1 MKSAFSR
8 ITKRRLSLLLA
19 VMMIVTMIPL
29 SVITAF
35 AFSTTTGQTVDS
47 EYGSAYIGYDGA
59 EYPVGTNHYALR
71 YNSDGTMYVEP
82 SQIGTRRTKLNIVE
96 NGVRR
101 QALCIEYGVD
111 IIRGTD
117 TYISAN
123 GENSA
128 YFNMLP
134 MTARRGILLACV
146 YGWHPGK
153 ALPISGISEDDYSLA
168 TQEIIWEY
176 QQGIRTSPTIRVNN
190 GNIRADQFYDEIK
203 GRPAELAYNWILSK
217 MAAHATVPSFATSN
231 RDNAQT
237 YTLKYDSSAGKYSLT
252 LTDTNN
258 TGVDISVTSGSGV
271 SVSRNGNNYTFTASS
286 PINNAVTVEYKK
298 NIELYGDAFLVW
310 GNVGN
315 QTMITGVSDP
325 IRFYA
330 AFNTE
335 ANEIGRIVKTSE
347 DGKVSGISFKITG
360 NGVDKTVT
368 TGTNG
373 YVDVD
378 LRPGT
383 YTVTEITEDQYEAQ
397 SPKTVTVLSGQTAT
411 VSFNNTLKRG
421 DLKIVKTSED
431 DIVSGVPF
439 VVSGNGITKNVTT
452 DANGEIKI
460 EGLLPGTYTVTEQHK
475 DYYEPQTSK
484 TVTVEYD
491 KTATVSFDNVL
502 KRGDLTVTK
511 TAEDGLTEGIK
522 FRLSGTS
529 DSGAKIDVTAT
540 VDSTGK
546 AYFKDIL
553 VGSGYVLEEVDT
565 ALKYIVPDSQDVE
578 IEWDKVATAEVYN
591 ELKRGGLK
599 VVKTSEDGL
608 VEGMEFHLY
617 GTSLSGEKVDEYA
630 YTDKNGVALFKDI
643 LIGENYTVEE
653 VDTAERYIIP
663 DSQTAEIEWNK
674 VTPKRFSN
682 ELKRG
687 DLKVIKT
694 SEDNFVEGM
703 RFHLYGTSLSGEKV
717 SVYAYT
723 DKNGVAVFED
733 ILIGENYTV
742 EEVNTAIRY
751 VIPESQ
757 GAVIEW
763 NKVTEVKFHNV
774 LKKWRAD
781 VFKLDA
787 DLAGFDDDDDSG
799 LVPVE
804 LMPMAFSFDSDAMV
818 DDLGGIYGQSQGD
831 ATLEGAVY
839 GVFKDGA
846 LIDTY
851 TTDKNGYFLTDYYP
865 CYENVEWTIR
875 EISPSEGYL
884 LDETVYYID
893 TYAGQ
898 YTVELNTVYPD
909 VYEDI
914 VKGKITIIKHTDDG
928 STKIETPEVGAMFEV
943 YLKSAGSY
951 EAAETTERDI
961 LTCDEF
967 GYAETTDLP
976 YGVYVVKQI
985 KGWDGREMLDPF
997 EVFVS
1002 EDGEVYRYL
1011 INNANFESYLH
1022 VVKTDSTTGKTIPYA
1037 GAGFQIYAPDGSLVT
1052 MSYTYPTLTVID
1064 TFYTDENGTLLTP
1077 EKLPYGE
1084 GYSLVE
1090 VQAPHG
1096 YVLDATPIYF
1106 DVTEENSADENGITI
1121 VKVVKENEP
1130 QKGTITITKTGEVF
1144 STVVESDGAYQPVYE
1159 IKGLAGAVYE
1169 ITAAEDVVTLDGTL
1183 RYKKGDVVATIT
1195 TGGDGMATTE
1205 PLFLGKFEIREITAP
1220 HGMILNGDTV
1230 TVELTYAGQEIK
1242 ITTTSAAFV
1251 NERQKVEIDLSK
1263 VLEQDE
1269 KYGIGRNNEI
1279 TSVKFGLY
1287 ASEDITA
1294 ADGKVIPKDGLIE
1307 TVTCDDNGKAV
1318 FVTDLPVGAK
1328 VYVKEIA
1335 TDNHY
1340 ILSDSTYPVTFE
1352 YAGQDTAVVKI
1363 SVNNGEAITNEI
1375 IRGTIIGKKLDEDG
1389 FTICGA
1395 LFGLF
1400 RENETE
1406 FTEETALAT
1415 CQSNEIGIF
1424 TFENVPFGRWIVR
1437 EIKAAPAFVLNEN
1450 SYAVTVGTDEEVIEI
1465 TIENEFITGS
1475 VKTTKVDKEYPDNE
1489 LSGAVFEVYVDVD
1502 NNGEFDP
1509 EIDLFV
1515 GEMTETEDGIY
1526 EMHDLRYNGY
1536 FLHEKTAPE
1545 GFLKDDGYH
1554 YFEIRNDGE
1563 TVIVENEAGVG
1574 FTNQPILG
1582 NVTTTKVDKEYPDNK
1597 LSGAVFEIYKDVDGN
1612 GEFDAEIDTLVGE
1625 MTETEAGVYLYEKL
1639 RYGGYF
1645 LYEKTAP
1652 EGFVKDDTYHYFE
1665 IRNDGETVTVENEA
1679 GVGFT
1684 NKPIVGELELTKTD
1698 ISDGKVL
1705 ANVGFRIR
1713 NESGEIVAEGYTD
1726 ENGIAKFTL
1735 RYGKYTYEEFAA
1747 LDGYIPDTKAYP
1759 FEIKEDGEIVKAA
1772 MTNEKIPE
1780 VPQTGDESNI
1790 GFWIGLAAVA
1800 LGGVIATAIV
1810 LIKKKKDD
1818 ENE

>member
-1 MKSAFSR
+1 MRSKSKRLMTALMAVVMLLSVMTPISAFAADVTMDLSKAEVSWDYTLTDADGNAFTAAYGLTAANNPFGYAMGASAR
-8 ITKRRLSLLLA
+8 KMHDYTAKAPGLTGNKSDWEYGKDYVYCFCIEHGIPLPNSNDYSASSDATHGNKYEMLSTEQKNLLSLALA
-19 VMMIVTMIPL
+19 YGYPNRTDLETSKDANACYSATQLIVWQITMGFRSSPTEL
-29 SVITAF
+29 NDKTYPM
-35 AFSTTTGQTVDS
+35 D
-47 EYGSAYIGYDGA
+47 GY
-59 EYPVGTNHYALR
+59 
-71 YNSDGTMYVEP
+71 SGTMTEQYT
-82 SQIGTRRTKLNIVE
+82 SNKYLK
-96 NGVRR
+96 
-101 QALCIEYGVD
+101 EY
-111 IIRGTD
+111 
-117 TYISAN
+117 
-123 GENSA
+123 
-128 YFNMLP
+128 
-134 MTARRGILLACV
+134 
-146 YGWHPGK
+146 
-153 ALPISGISEDDYSLA
+153 
-168 TQEIIWEY
+168 
-176 QQGIRTSPTIRVNN
+176 
-190 GNIRADQFYDEIK
+190 YD
-203 GRPAELAYNWILSK
+203 LILSD
-217 MAAHATVPSFATSN
+217 MATHYTRPSFTSN
-231 RDNAQT
+231 VPASAKT
-237 YTLKYDSSAGKYSLT
+237 YEMDYVNGKYTVT

-258 TGVDISVTSGSGV
+258 VLSKYRVSSNGGASVSVNGNTLTISSTQPLTDSITIKLNRRMPSTTHTTGFLIWSVPGKEDNNQDMVSGV
-271 SVSRNGNNYTFTASS
+271 PANNDPVPSYLKVATPAGSV
-286 PINNAVTVEYKK
+286 K
-298 NIELYGDAFLVW
+298 
-310 GNVGN
+310 
-315 QTMITGVSDP
+315 
-325 IRFYA
+325 
-330 AFNTE
+330 
-335 ANEIGRIVKTSE
+335 IVKDSE
-347 DGKVSGISFKITG
+347 DGVVDGITFTITG
-360 NGVDKTVT
+360 NGVNQTVT
-368 TGTNG
+368 TKNG
-373 YVDVD
+373 GVIQVDN

-383 YTVTEITEDQYEAQ
+383 YTVTEQSANYYEPQ
-397 SPKTVTVLSGQTAT
+397 KEKTVTVVSGQTAT
-411 VSFNNTLKRG
+411 VSF
-421 DLKIVKTSED
+421 S
-431 DIVSGVPF
+431 
-439 VVSGNGITKNVTT
+439 
-452 DANGEIKI
+452 
-460 EGLLPGTYTVTEQHK
+460 
-475 DYYEPQTSK
+475 
-484 TVTVEYD
+484 
-491 KTATVSFDNVL
+491 NVL

-522 FRLSGTS
+522 FRLTGTS
-529 DSGAKIDVTAT
+529 DSGVKIDVTAT

-553 VGSGYVLEEVDT
+553 IGSGYVLEEVDT
-565 ALKYIVPDSQDVE
+565 ALKYNVPDSQDVE
-578 IEWDKVATAEVYN
+578 IEWAKVATAEVY
-591 ELKRGGLK
+591 
-599 VVKTSEDGL
+599 
-608 VEGMEFHLY
+608 
-617 GTSLSGEKVDEYA
+617 
-630 YTDKNGVALFKDI
+630 
-643 LIGENYTVEE
+643 
-653 VDTAERYIIP
+653 
-663 DSQTAEIEWNK
+663 
-674 VTPKRFSN
+674 N

-694 SEDNFVEGM
+694 SEDSLVEGM
-703 RFHLYGTSLSGEKV
+703 KFHLYGTSLSGEKV
-717 SVYAYT
+717 DVYAYT

-763 NKVTEVKFHNV
+763 NEVTEVKFHNV

-781 VFKLDA
+781 VFKIDA
-787 DLAGFDDDDDSG
+787 DLAGFDDGDSG

-804 LMPMAFSFDSDAMV
+804 LMPMSFSLDSDAMV

-851 TTDKNGYFLTDYYP
+851 TTDKNGYFITDYYP

-914 VKGKITIIKHTDDG
+914 IKGKITIIKHTDDG

-967 GYAETTDLP
+967 GYAETIDLP

-985 KGWDGREMLDPF
+985 KGWDGRELLDPF

-1002 EDGEVYRYL
+1002 EDGEIYRYL

-1195 TGGDGMATTE
+1195 TGADGTATTE

-1269 KYGIGRNNEI
+1269 KYGIGMNGEI

-1307 TVTCDDNGKAV
+1307 AVTCDENGKAV

-1475 VKTTKVDKEYPDNE
+1475 VKTTKVDKEYPDNK

-1502 NNGEFDP
+1502 GNGEFDP

-1536 FLHEKTAPE
+1536 FLYEKTAPE

-1713 NESGEIVAEGYTD
+1713 NEAGEIVAEGYTD
-1726 ENGIAKFTL
+1726 ENGVAKFTL

-1772 MTNEKIPE
+1772 MTNERIPE

>member
-1 MKSAFSR
+1 MRSKSKRLMTALMAVVMLLSVMTPISAFAADVTMDLSKAEVSWDYTLTDADGNAFTAAYGLTAANNPFGYAMGASAR
-8 ITKRRLSLLLA
+8 KMHDYTAKAPGLTGNKSDWEYGKDYVYCFCIEHGIPLPNSNDYSASSDTTHGNKYEMLSTEQKNLLSLALA
-19 VMMIVTMIPL
+19 YGYPNRTDLETSKDANACYSATQLIVWQITMGFRSSPTEL
-29 SVITAF
+29 NDKTYPM
-35 AFSTTTGQTVDS
+35 D
-47 EYGSAYIGYDGA
+47 GY
-59 EYPVGTNHYALR
+59 
-71 YNSDGTMYVEP
+71 SGTMTEQYT
-82 SQIGTRRTKLNIVE
+82 SNKYLK
-96 NGVRR
+96 
-101 QALCIEYGVD
+101 EY
-111 IIRGTD
+111 
-117 TYISAN
+117 
-123 GENSA
+123 
-128 YFNMLP
+128 
-134 MTARRGILLACV
+134 
-146 YGWHPGK
+146 
-153 ALPISGISEDDYSLA
+153 
-168 TQEIIWEY
+168 
-176 QQGIRTSPTIRVNN
+176 
-190 GNIRADQFYDEIK
+190 YD
-203 GRPAELAYNWILSK
+203 LILSD
-217 MAAHATVPSFATSN
+217 MATHYTRPSFTSN
-231 RDNAQT
+231 VPASAKT
-237 YTLKYDSSAGKYSLT
+237 YEMDYVNGKYTVT

-258 TGVDISVTSGSGV
+258 VLSKYRVSSNGGASVSVNGNTLTISSTQPLTDAITIKLNRRMPSTNHTTGFLIWSVSGKEDNNQDMVSGV
-271 SVSRNGNNYTFTASS
+271 PANNDPVPSYLKVATPAGSV
-286 PINNAVTVEYKK
+286 K
-298 NIELYGDAFLVW
+298 
-310 GNVGN
+310 
-315 QTMITGVSDP
+315 
-325 IRFYA
+325 
-330 AFNTE
+330 
-335 ANEIGRIVKTSE
+335 IVKDSE
-347 DGKVSGISFKITG
+347 DGVVDGITFTITG
-360 NGVDKTVT
+360 NGVNQTAT
-368 TGTNG
+368 TKNG
-373 YVDVD
+373 GVIQVDN

-383 YTVTEITEDQYEAQ
+383 YTVTEQSANYYEPQ
-397 SPKTVTVLSGQTAT
+397 KEKTVTVVSGQTAT
-411 VSFNNTLKRG
+411 VSF
-421 DLKIVKTSED
+421 S
-431 DIVSGVPF
+431 
-439 VVSGNGITKNVTT
+439 
-452 DANGEIKI
+452 
-460 EGLLPGTYTVTEQHK
+460 
-475 DYYEPQTSK
+475 
-484 TVTVEYD
+484 
-491 KTATVSFDNVL
+491 NVL

-511 TAEDGLTEGIK
+511 TSEDGLTEGIK
-522 FRLSGTS
+522 FRLTGTS
-529 DSGAKIDVTAT
+529 DSGVKIDVTAT

-553 VGSGYVLEEVDT
+553 IGSGYVLEEVDT

-578 IEWDKVATAEVYN
+578 IEWDKVATAEVY
-591 ELKRGGLK
+591 
-599 VVKTSEDGL
+599 
-608 VEGMEFHLY
+608 
-617 GTSLSGEKVDEYA
+617 
-630 YTDKNGVALFKDI
+630 
-643 LIGENYTVEE
+643 
-653 VDTAERYIIP
+653 
-663 DSQTAEIEWNK
+663 
-674 VTPKRFSN
+674 N

-781 VFKLDA
+781 VFKIDA
-787 DLAGFDDDDDSG
+787 DLAGFDDDGDSG

-804 LMPMAFSFDSDAMV
+804 LMPMAFSLDSDAMV

-914 VKGKITIIKHTDDG
+914 IKGKITIIKHTDDG
-928 STKIETPEVGAMFEV
+928 STKIETPEVGAMFEI

-967 GYAETTDLP
+967 GYAETIDLP

-985 KGWDGREMLDPF
+985 KGWDGRELLDPF

-1064 TFYTDENGTLLTP
+1064 TFYTNENGTLLTP

-1084 GYSLVE
+1084 EYSLVE

-1144 STVVESDGAYQPVYE
+1144 SSVAEQNGVYQPVYE

-1195 TGGDGMATTE
+1195 TGTDGTATTE
-1205 PLFLGKFEIREITAP
+1205 PLFLGKFEIREIAAP

-1251 NERQKVEIDLSK
+1251 NERQKVEIDLTK
-1263 VLEQDE
+1263 TLEQDE

-1279 TSVKFGLY
+1279 SSVKFGLY
-1287 ASEDITA
+1287 ASEDITT

-1307 TVTCDDNGKAV
+1307 TVTCGENGKAV
-1318 FVTDLPVGAK
+1318 FRADLPVGAK

-1363 SVNNGEAITNEI
+1363 SVNNGEAIENEI

-1450 SYAVTVGTDEEVIEI
+1450 SYAVTVSTDEEVIEI

-1475 VKTTKVDKEYPDNE
+1475 VKTTKVDKEYPDNK

-1502 NNGEFDP
+1502 GNGEFDP

-1536 FLHEKTAPE
+1536 FLYEKTAPE

-1597 LSGAVFEIYKDVDGN
+1597 LSGAAFEIYKDVDGN

-1652 EGFVKDDTYHYFE
+1652 EGFLKDDTYHYFE

-1713 NESGEIVAEGYTD
+1713 NEAGEIVAEGYTD

>member
-1 MKSAFSR
+1 MTAKKKISAR
-8 ITKRRLSLLLA
+8 VMAMLLA
-19 VMMIVTMIPL
+19 VVLIL
-29 SVITAF
+29 SAFPMSAF
-35 AFSTTTGQTVDS
+35 AAVASDLPDEMADHAILRALEYTGYDVQKQKDDGTLYQS
-47 EYGSAYIGYDGA
+47 GSYGSRTPTAILSGINY
-59 EYPVGTNHYALR
+59 GTSTSGKETVTDNSTVTGLAPDIAR
-71 YNSDGTMYVEP
+71 YQQYGLCCASFVTYFV
-82 SQIGTRRTKLNIVE
+82 LNYLP
-96 NGVRR
+96 N
-101 QALCIEYGVD
+101 IEGVD
-111 IIRGTD
+111 TSYIREAIDATGW
-117 TYISAN
+117 
-123 GENSA
+123 NSQA
-128 YFNMLP
+128 VV
-134 MTARRGILLACV
+134 T
-146 YGWHPGK
+146 WQK
-153 ALPISGISEDDYSLA
+153 AL
-168 TQEIIWEY
+168 
-176 QQGIRTSPTIRVNN
+176 NN
-190 GNIRADQFYDEIK
+190 
-203 GRPAELAYNWILSK
+203 L
-217 MAAHATVPSFATSN
+217 V
-231 RDNAQT
+231 
-237 YTLKYDSSAGKYSLT
+237 SAGKIEKIGTSASNVDRSKLTPGDLIIFGTAENSHTHIAVYSGTYKGVDYIIHVGNDRGPEISRVDWMGQAGDKSSYPNAYYHLPDDT
-252 LTDTNN
+252 FINEGDIVANKVDTDGNPLAGATFVVTDTV
-258 TGVDISVTSGSGV
+258 TGKAYKLGPTDANGAAKITVPFSTYKIVESVFPTNYRAYGKTEWTVTLDSNSPSKTV
-271 SVSRNGNNYTFTASS
+271 SFTAT
-286 PINNAVTVEYKK
+286 N
-298 NIELYGDAFLVW
+298 ELIPGDCE
-310 GNVGN
+310 
-315 QTMITGVSDP
+315 IT
-325 IRFYA
+325 
-330 AFNTE
+330 
-335 ANEIGRIVKTSE
+335 KQSE
-347 DGKVSGISFKITG
+347 DGNVDGIAFRITG
-360 NGVDKTVT
+360 NGVDKTGVT
-368 TGTNG
+368 AGGKVLFTG
-373 YVDVD
+373 
-378 LRPGT
+378 LKPGT
-383 YTVTEITEDQYEAQ
+383 YTVSEIA
-397 SPKTVTVLSGQTAT
+397 
-411 VSFNNTLKRG
+411 
-421 DLKIVKTSED
+421 
-431 DIVSGVPF
+431 
-439 VVSGNGITKNVTT
+439 
-452 DANGEIKI
+452 
-460 EGLLPGTYTVTEQHK
+460 PG
-475 DYYEPQTSK
+475 YYEPQNSQ
-484 TVTVEYD
+484 TVTV
-491 KTATVSFDNVL
+491 ATGQKASVTFSNIL

-529 DSGAKIDVTAT
+529 DSGARIDVTAT
-540 VDSTGK
+540 VDGTGK

-591 ELKRGGLK
+591 ELKRGDLK
-599 VVKTSEDGL
+599 VIKTSEDSL
-608 VEGMEFHLY
+608 VEGMKFHLY

-663 DSQTAEIEWNK
+663 DSQTAEIEWNT
-674 VTPKRFSN
+674 VTQKSFYN

-804 LMPMAFSFDSDAMV
+804 LMPMAFSLVSDAMV

-914 VKGKITIIKHTDDG
+914 IKGKITIIKHTDDG
-928 STKIETPEVGAMFEV
+928 STKIETPEVGAMFEI

-967 GYAETTDLP
+967 GYAETIDLP

-985 KGWDGREMLDPF
+985 KGWEGRELLDPF

-1064 TFYTDENGTLLTP
+1064 TFYTDEDGTLLTP
-1077 EKLPYGE
+1077 EKLPYGK
-1084 GYSLVE
+1084 GYYLVE

-1144 STVVESDGAYQPVYE
+1144 SSVVESDGAYQPVYE

-1195 TGGDGMATTE
+1195 TGADGTATTE

-1269 KYGIGRNNEI
+1269 KYGIGKNNEI

-1294 ADGKVIPKDGLIE
+1294 ADGKVIPKNGLIE
-1307 TVTCDDNGKAV
+1307 AVTCDENGKTV

-1335 TDNHY
+1335 TDSHY
-1340 ILSDSTYPVTFE
+1340 ILSDSTYPVTFD

-1406 FTEETALAT
+1406 FTEEIALAT

-1450 SYAVTVGTDEEVIEI
+1450 SYAVTVGADEEVIEI

-1475 VKTTKVDKEYPDNE
+1475 VKTTKVDKEYPDNK

-1502 NNGEFDP
+1502 NNSEFDP

-1536 FLHEKTAPE
+1536 FLYEKTAPE

-1563 TVIVENEAGVG
+1563 TVTVENEAGVG

-1612 GEFDAEIDTLVGE
+1612 GEFNTEIDTLVGE

-1713 NESGEIVAEGYTD
+1713 NEAGEIVAEGYTD

>member
-1 MKSAFSR
+1 MRSKSKRLMTALMAVVMLLSVMTPISAFAADVTMDLSKAEVSWDYTLTDADGNAFTAAYGLTAANNPFGYAMGASAR
-8 ITKRRLSLLLA
+8 KMHDYTAKAPGLTGNKSDWEYGKDYVYCFCIEHGIPLPNSNDYSASSDATHGNKYEMLSTEQKNLLSLALA
-19 VMMIVTMIPL
+19 YGYPNRTDLETSKDANACYSATQLIVWQITMGFRSSPTEL
-29 SVITAF
+29 NDKTYPM
-35 AFSTTTGQTVDS
+35 D
-47 EYGSAYIGYDGA
+47 GY
-59 EYPVGTNHYALR
+59 
-71 YNSDGTMYVEP
+71 SGTMTEQYT
-82 SQIGTRRTKLNIVE
+82 SNKYLK
-96 NGVRR
+96 
-101 QALCIEYGVD
+101 EY
-111 IIRGTD
+111 
-117 TYISAN
+117 
-123 GENSA
+123 
-128 YFNMLP
+128 
-134 MTARRGILLACV
+134 
-146 YGWHPGK
+146 
-153 ALPISGISEDDYSLA
+153 
-168 TQEIIWEY
+168 
-176 QQGIRTSPTIRVNN
+176 
-190 GNIRADQFYDEIK
+190 YD
-203 GRPAELAYNWILSK
+203 LILSD
-217 MAAHATVPSFATSN
+217 MATHYTRPSFTSN
-231 RDNAQT
+231 VPASAKT
-237 YTLKYDSSAGKYSLT
+237 YEMDYVNGKYTVT

-258 TGVDISVTSGSGV
+258 VLSKYRVSSNGGASVSVNGNTLTISSTQPLTDSITIKLNRRMPSTTHTTGFLIWSVPGKEDNNQDMVSGV
-271 SVSRNGNNYTFTASS
+271 PANNDPVPSYLKVATAAGSV
-286 PINNAVTVEYKK
+286 K
-298 NIELYGDAFLVW
+298 
-310 GNVGN
+310 
-315 QTMITGVSDP
+315 
-325 IRFYA
+325 
-330 AFNTE
+330 
-335 ANEIGRIVKTSE
+335 IVKDSE
-347 DGKVSGISFKITG
+347 DGVVDGIKFTITG
-360 NGVDKTVT
+360 NGVNQTVT
-368 TGTNG
+368 TKNDGVIQ
-373 YVDVD
+373 VDN

-383 YTVTEITEDQYEAQ
+383 YTVTEVVEDRYEPQTA
-397 SPKTVTVLSGQTAT
+397 KTVTVVSGQTAT

-431 DIVSGVPF
+431 GIVSGIPF

-460 EGLLPGTYTVTEQHK
+460 EGLLPGSYTVTEQHK
-475 DYYEPQTSK
+475 DYYEPQASQ

-511 TAEDGLTEGIK
+511 TAEDN
-522 FRLSGTS
+522 F
-529 DSGAKIDVTAT
+529 
-540 VDSTGK
+540 
-546 AYFKDIL
+546 
-553 VGSGYVLEEVDT
+553 
-565 ALKYIVPDSQDVE
+565 
-578 IEWDKVATAEVYN
+578 
-591 ELKRGGLK
+591 
-599 VVKTSEDGL
+599 
-608 VEGMEFHLY
+608 VEGMKFRLY
-617 GTSLSGEKVDEYA
+617 GTSLSGEKV
-630 YTDKNGVALFKDI
+630 N
-643 LIGENYTVEE
+643 
-653 VDTAERYIIP
+653 
-663 DSQTAEIEWNK
+663 
-674 VTPKRFSN
+674 
-682 ELKRG
+682 
-687 DLKVIKT
+687 
-694 SEDNFVEGM
+694 
-703 RFHLYGTSLSGEKV
+703 
-717 SVYAYT
+717 VYANT

-804 LMPMAFSFDSDAMV
+804 LMPMAFSLDSDAMV

-893 TYAGQ
+893 TCAGQ

-914 VKGKITIIKHTDDG
+914 IKGKITIIKHTDDG

-967 GYAETTDLP
+967 GYAETIDLP
-976 YGVYVVKQI
+976 YDVYVVKQI
-985 KGWDGREMLDPF
+985 KGWDGRELLDPF

-1064 TFYTDENGTLLTP
+1064 TFYTDEDGTLLTP

-1084 GYSLVE
+1084 DYYLVE

-1144 STVVESDGAYQPVYE
+1144 SSVVESDGAYRAVYE

-1195 TGGDGMATTE
+1195 TGADGTATTE

-1251 NERQKVEIDLSK
+1251 NERQKVEIDLTK
-1263 VLEQDE
+1263 TLEQDE

-1307 TVTCDDNGKAV
+1307 AVTCDENGKAV

-1335 TDNHY
+1335 TDSHY
-1340 ILSDSTYPVTFE
+1340 ILSDSTYPVTFD
-1352 YAGQDTAVVKI
+1352 YAGQDTAVVEI
-1363 SVNNGEAITNEI
+1363 SVNNGKAIENEI
-1375 IRGTIIGKKLDEDG
+1375 IRGSIIGKKLDEDG

-1450 SYAVTVGTDEEVIEI
+1450 SYAVTVSTDEEVIEI

-1475 VKTTKVDKEYPDNE
+1475 VKTTKVDKD
-1489 LSGAVFEVYVDVD
+1489 
-1502 NNGEFDP
+1502 
-1509 EIDLFV
+1509 
-1515 GEMTETEDGIY
+1515 
-1526 EMHDLRYNGY
+1526 
-1536 FLHEKTAPE
+1536 
-1545 GFLKDDGYH
+1545 
-1554 YFEIRNDGE
+1554 
-1563 TVIVENEAGVG
+1563 
-1574 FTNQPILG
+1574 
-1582 NVTTTKVDKEYPDNK
+1582 YPDNK
-1597 LSGAVFEIYKDVDGN
+1597 LTGAIFEVYVDVDGN

-1652 EGFVKDDTYHYFE
+1652 EGFVKDDTYRYFE

-1713 NESGEIVAEGYTD
+1713 NEAGEIVAEGYTD

-1747 LDGYIPDTKAYP
+1747 LDGYTPDTKAYP

-1772 MTNEKIPE
+1772 MTNERIPE

>member
-1 MKSAFSR
+1 MRSKSKRLMTALMAVVMLLSVMTPISAFAADVTMDLSKAEVSWDYTLTDADGNVFTAAYGLTAANNPFGYAMGASVR
-8 ITKRRLSLLLA
+8 KMHDYTAKAPGLTGNKSDWEYGKDYVYCFCIEHGIPLPNSNDYSASSDATHGNKYEMLSTEQKNLLSLALA
-19 VMMIVTMIPL
+19 YGYPNRTDLETSKDANACYSATQLIVWQITMGFRSSPTEL
-29 SVITAF
+29 NDKTYPM
-35 AFSTTTGQTVDS
+35 D
-47 EYGSAYIGYDGA
+47 GY
-59 EYPVGTNHYALR
+59 
-71 YNSDGTMYVEP
+71 SGTMTEQYT
-82 SQIGTRRTKLNIVE
+82 SNKYLK
-96 NGVRR
+96 
-101 QALCIEYGVD
+101 EY
-111 IIRGTD
+111 
-117 TYISAN
+117 
-123 GENSA
+123 
-128 YFNMLP
+128 
-134 MTARRGILLACV
+134 
-146 YGWHPGK
+146 
-153 ALPISGISEDDYSLA
+153 
-168 TQEIIWEY
+168 
-176 QQGIRTSPTIRVNN
+176 
-190 GNIRADQFYDEIK
+190 YD
-203 GRPAELAYNWILSK
+203 LILSD
-217 MAAHATVPSFATSN
+217 MATHYTRPSFTSN
-231 RDNAQT
+231 VPASAKT
-237 YTLKYDSSAGKYSLT
+237 YEMDYVNGKYTVT

-258 TGVDISVTSGSGV
+258 VLSKYRVSSNGGASVSVNGNTLTISSTQPLTDSITIKLNRRMPSTTHTTGFLIWSVPGKEDNNQDMVSGV
-271 SVSRNGNNYTFTASS
+271 PANNDPVPSYLKVATAAGSV
-286 PINNAVTVEYKK
+286 K
-298 NIELYGDAFLVW
+298 
-310 GNVGN
+310 
-315 QTMITGVSDP
+315 
-325 IRFYA
+325 
-330 AFNTE
+330 
-335 ANEIGRIVKTSE
+335 IVKDSE
-347 DGKVSGISFKITG
+347 DGVVDGIKFTITG
-360 NGVDKTVT
+360 NGVNQTVT
-368 TGTNG
+368 TKNDGVIQ
-373 YVDVD
+373 VDN

-383 YTVTEITEDQYEAQ
+383 YTVTEVVEDRYEPQTA
-397 SPKTVTVLSGQTAT
+397 KTVTVVSGQIAT
-411 VSFNNTLKRG
+411 VLFNNTLKRG

-431 DIVSGVPF
+431 GIVSGIPF

-452 DANGEIKI
+452 DAYGEIKI

-475 DYYEPQTSK
+475 DYYEPQASQ

-522 FRLSGTS
+522 FRLTGTS
-529 DSGAKIDVTAT
+529 DSGVKIDVTAT

-553 VGSGYVLEEVDT
+553 IGSGYVLEEVDT

-578 IEWDKVATAEVYN
+578 IEWAKVATAEVY
-591 ELKRGGLK
+591 
-599 VVKTSEDGL
+599 
-608 VEGMEFHLY
+608 
-617 GTSLSGEKVDEYA
+617 
-630 YTDKNGVALFKDI
+630 
-643 LIGENYTVEE
+643 
-653 VDTAERYIIP
+653 
-663 DSQTAEIEWNK
+663 
-674 VTPKRFSN
+674 N

-787 DLAGFDDDDDSG
+787 DLAGFDDDDSG
-799 LVPVE
+799 LVTVE
-804 LMPMAFSFDSDAMV
+804 LMPMAFSLDSDAMV

-914 VKGKITIIKHTDDG
+914 IKGKITIIKHTDDG

-967 GYAETTDLP
+967 GYAETIDLP
-976 YGVYVVKQI
+976 YGVYVVRQI
-985 KGWDGREMLDPF
+985 KGWEGRELLDPF

-1077 EKLPYGE
+1077 EKLPYGK

-1144 STVVESDGAYQPVYE
+1144 STVAESDGAYQPVYE

-1195 TGGDGMATTE
+1195 TGADGTATTE

-1307 TVTCDDNGKAV
+1307 AVTCDENGKAV

-1335 TDNHY
+1335 TDSHY

-1363 SVNNGEAITNEI
+1363 SVNNGESITNEI

-1389 FTICGA
+1389 FTVCGA

-1475 VKTTKVDKEYPDNE
+1475 VKTTKVDKEYPDNK

-1536 FLHEKTAPE
+1536 FLYEKTAPE
-1545 GFLKDDGYH
+1545 GFLKDDCYH
-1554 YFEIRNDGE
+1554 YYEIRNDGE

-1574 FTNQPILG
+1574 FTNQPI
-1582 NVTTTKVDKEYPDNK
+1582 
-1597 LSGAVFEIYKDVDGN
+1597 
-1612 GEFDAEIDTLVGE
+1612 
-1625 MTETEAGVYLYEKL
+1625 
-1639 RYGGYF
+1639 
-1645 LYEKTAP
+1645 
-1652 EGFVKDDTYHYFE
+1652 
-1665 IRNDGETVTVENEA
+1665 
-1679 GVGFT
+1679 
-1684 NKPIVGELELTKTD
+1684 VGELELTKTD
-1698 ISDGKVL
+1698 ISDGKIL

-1713 NESGEIVAEGYTD
+1713 NEAGKIVSEGYTD

-1772 MTNEKIPE
+1772 MTNERIPE

>member
-1 MKSAFSR
+1 MRSKSKRLMTALMAVVMLLSVMTPISAFAADVTMDLSKAEVSWDYTLTDADGNAFTAAYGLTAANNPFGYAMGASAR
-8 ITKRRLSLLLA
+8 KMHDYTAKAPGLTGNKSDWEYGKDYVYCFCIEHGIPLPNSNDYSASSDATHGNKYEMLSTEQKNLLSLALA
-19 VMMIVTMIPL
+19 YGYPNRTDLETSKDANACYSATQLIVWQITMGFRSSPTEL
-29 SVITAF
+29 NDKT
-35 AFSTTTGQTVDS
+35 
-47 EYGSAYIGYDGA
+47 YPMNGY
-59 EYPVGTNHYALR
+59 
-71 YNSDGTMYVEP
+71 SGTMTEQYT
-82 SQIGTRRTKLNIVE
+82 SNKYLK
-96 NGVRR
+96 
-101 QALCIEYGVD
+101 EY
-111 IIRGTD
+111 
-117 TYISAN
+117 
-123 GENSA
+123 
-128 YFNMLP
+128 
-134 MTARRGILLACV
+134 
-146 YGWHPGK
+146 
-153 ALPISGISEDDYSLA
+153 
-168 TQEIIWEY
+168 
-176 QQGIRTSPTIRVNN
+176 
-190 GNIRADQFYDEIK
+190 YD
-203 GRPAELAYNWILSK
+203 LILSD
-217 MAAHATVPSFATSN
+217 MATHYTRPSFTSN
-231 RDNAQT
+231 VPASAKT
-237 YTLKYDSSAGKYSLT
+237 YEMDYVNGKYTVT

-258 TGVDISVTSGSGV
+258 VLSKYRVSSNGGASVSVNGNTLTISSTQPLTDSITIKLNRRMPSTTHTTGFLIWSVPGKEDNNQDMVSGV
-271 SVSRNGNNYTFTASS
+271 PANNDPVPSYLKVATAAGSV
-286 PINNAVTVEYKK
+286 K
-298 NIELYGDAFLVW
+298 
-310 GNVGN
+310 
-315 QTMITGVSDP
+315 
-325 IRFYA
+325 
-330 AFNTE
+330 
-335 ANEIGRIVKTSE
+335 IVKDSE
-347 DGKVSGISFKITG
+347 DGVVDGIKFTITG
-360 NGVDKTVT
+360 NGVNQTVT
-368 TGTNG
+368 TKNDGVIQ
-373 YVDVD
+373 VDN

-383 YTVTEITEDQYEAQ
+383 YTVTEVVEDRYEPQTA
-397 SPKTVTVLSGQTAT
+397 KTVTVVSGQTAT
-411 VSFNNTLKRG
+411 VLFNNTLKRG

-431 DIVSGVPF
+431 GIVSGIPF

-475 DYYEPQTSK
+475 DYYEPQASQ

-522 FRLSGTS
+522 FRLTGTS
-529 DSGAKIDVTAT
+529 DSGVKIDVTAT

-553 VGSGYVLEEVDT
+553 IGSGYVLEEVDT

-578 IEWDKVATAEVYN
+578 IEWAKVATAEVY
-591 ELKRGGLK
+591 
-599 VVKTSEDGL
+599 
-608 VEGMEFHLY
+608 
-617 GTSLSGEKVDEYA
+617 
-630 YTDKNGVALFKDI
+630 
-643 LIGENYTVEE
+643 
-653 VDTAERYIIP
+653 
-663 DSQTAEIEWNK
+663 
-674 VTPKRFSN
+674 N

-781 VFKLDA
+781 VFKIDA
-787 DLAGFDDDDDSG
+787 DLADFDDGDSG

-804 LMPMAFSFDSDAMV
+804 LMPMAFSLNSDAMV

-914 VKGKITIIKHTDDG
+914 IKGKITIIKHTDDG
-928 STKIETPEVGAMFEV
+928 STKIETPEVGAMFEI

-967 GYAETTDLP
+967 GYAETIDLP

-985 KGWDGREMLDPF
+985 KGWDGRELLDPF

-1084 GYSLVE
+1084 GYYLVE

-1144 STVVESDGAYQPVYE
+1144 SSVVEQNGVYQPLYE
-1159 IKGLAGAVYE
+1159 IKGVAGAVYE

-1195 TGGDGMATTE
+1195 TGADGTATTE

-1307 TVTCDDNGKAV
+1307 AVTCDENGKAV
-1318 FVTDLPVGAK
+1318 FATDLPVGAK

-1335 TDNHY
+1335 TDSHY
-1340 ILSDSTYPVTFE
+1340 ILSASTYPVTFE

-1395 LFGLF
+1395 FFGLF

-1450 SYAVTVGTDEEVIEI
+1450 SYAVTVSTDEEVIEI

-1475 VKTTKVDKEYPDNE
+1475 VKTTKVDKEYPDNK

-1526 EMHDLRYNGY
+1526 EMHDLRYN
-1536 FLHEKTAPE
+1536 
-1545 GFLKDDGYH
+1545 
-1554 YFEIRNDGE
+1554 
-1563 TVIVENEAGVG
+1563 
-1574 FTNQPILG
+1574 
-1582 NVTTTKVDKEYPDNK
+1582 
-1597 LSGAVFEIYKDVDGN
+1597 
-1612 GEFDAEIDTLVGE
+1612 
-1625 MTETEAGVYLYEKL
+1625 
-1639 RYGGYF
+1639 GYF

-1713 NESGEIVAEGYTD
+1713 NEAGVIVAEGYTD

-1772 MTNEKIPE
+1772 MTNERIPE

>member
-1 MKSAFSR
+1 MRSKS
-8 ITKRRLSLLLA
+8 KRLMTALMA
-19 VMMIVTMIPL
+19 VVMLL
-29 SVITAF
+29 SVITPISAF
-35 AFSTTTGQTVDS
+35 AADVTMDLSKAEVSWDYTLTDADGNAFTAAYGLTAANNPFGYAMGASARKMHDYTAKAPGLTGNKSDW
-47 EYGSAYIGYDGA
+47 EYGKDYVYCFCIEHGIPLPNSNDYSASSDATHGNRYEMLSTEQKNLLSLALAYGYPNRTDLETSKDANACYSATQLIVWQITMGFRSSPTELNDKTYPMDG
-59 EYPVGTNHYALR
+59 Y
-71 YNSDGTMYVEP
+71 SGTMTEQYT
-82 SQIGTRRTKLNIVE
+82 SNKYLK
-96 NGVRR
+96 
-101 QALCIEYGVD
+101 EY
-111 IIRGTD
+111 
-117 TYISAN
+117 
-123 GENSA
+123 
-128 YFNMLP
+128 
-134 MTARRGILLACV
+134 
-146 YGWHPGK
+146 
-153 ALPISGISEDDYSLA
+153 
-168 TQEIIWEY
+168 
-176 QQGIRTSPTIRVNN
+176 
-190 GNIRADQFYDEIK
+190 YD
-203 GRPAELAYNWILSK
+203 LILSD
-217 MAAHATVPSFATSN
+217 MATHYTRPSFTSN
-231 RDNAQT
+231 VPASAKT
-237 YTLKYDSSAGKYSLT
+237 YEMDYVNGKYTVT

-258 TGVDISVTSGSGV
+258 VLSKYRVSSNGGASVSVNGNTLTISSTQPLTDSITVKLNRRMPSTTHTTGFLIWSVPGKEDNNQDMVSGV
-271 SVSRNGNNYTFTASS
+271 PANNDPVPSYLKVATPAGSV
-286 PINNAVTVEYKK
+286 K
-298 NIELYGDAFLVW
+298 
-310 GNVGN
+310 
-315 QTMITGVSDP
+315 
-325 IRFYA
+325 
-330 AFNTE
+330 
-335 ANEIGRIVKTSE
+335 IVKDSE
-347 DGKVSGISFKITG
+347 DGVVDGIKFTITG
-360 NGVDKTVT
+360 NGVNQTVT
-368 TGTNG
+368 TKNG
-373 YVDVD
+373 GVIQVDN

-383 YTVTEITEDQYEAQ
+383 YTVTEVVEDRYEPQTA
-397 SPKTVTVLSGQTAT
+397 KTVTVVSGQTAI
-411 VSFNNTLKRG
+411 VSF
-421 DLKIVKTSED
+421 S
-431 DIVSGVPF
+431 
-439 VVSGNGITKNVTT
+439 
-452 DANGEIKI
+452 
-460 EGLLPGTYTVTEQHK
+460 
-475 DYYEPQTSK
+475 
-484 TVTVEYD
+484 
-491 KTATVSFDNVL
+491 NVL

-511 TAEDGLTEGIK
+511 TSEDGLTEGIK
-522 FRLSGTS
+522 FRLTGTS
-529 DSGAKIDVTAT
+529 DSGVKIDVTAT
-540 VDSTGK
+540 VDSSGK

-553 VGSGYVLEEVDT
+553 IGSGYVLEEVDT

-591 ELKRGGLK
+591 ELKRGDLK
-599 VVKTSEDGL
+599 VIKTSEDSL
-608 VEGMEFHLY
+608 VEGMKFHLY

-630 YTDKNGVALFKDI
+630 YTDKNGVALFK
-643 LIGENYTVEE
+643 
-653 VDTAERYIIP
+653 
-663 DSQTAEIEWNK
+663 
-674 VTPKRFSN
+674 
-682 ELKRG
+682 
-687 DLKVIKT
+687 
-694 SEDNFVEGM
+694 
-703 RFHLYGTSLSGEKV
+703 
-717 SVYAYT
+717 
-723 DKNGVAVFED
+723 D

-781 VFKLDA
+781 VFKIDA
-787 DLAGFDDDDDSG
+787 DLAGFDDGDSG

-804 LMPMAFSFDSDAMV
+804 LMPMAFSLNSDAMV

-914 VKGKITIIKHTDDG
+914 IKGKITIIKHTDDG

-967 GYAETTDLP
+967 GYAETIDLP
-976 YGVYVVKQI
+976 YGVYVVRQI
-985 KGWDGREMLDPF
+985 KGWDGRELLDPF

-1022 VVKTDSTTGKTIPYA
+1022 VVKVDGTTGNTIPYA

-1064 TFYTDENGTLLTP
+1064 TFYTDENGTLITP

-1084 GYSLVE
+1084 GYYLVE

-1144 STVVESDGAYQPVYE
+1144 SSVVESDGVYQPVYE

-1195 TGGDGMATTE
+1195 TGADGTATTE

-1307 TVTCDDNGKAV
+1307 AVTCDENGKAV

-1335 TDNHY
+1335 TDSHY

-1363 SVNNGEAITNEI
+1363 SVNNGESITNEI

-1475 VKTTKVDKEYPDNE
+1475 VKTTKVDKEYPDNK

-1536 FLHEKTAPE
+1536 FLYEKTAPE

-1713 NESGEIVAEGYTD
+1713 NEAGEIVAEGYTD

>member
-1 MKSAFSR
+1 MRSKSKRLMTALMAVVMLLSVMTPISAFAADVTMDLSKAEVSWDYTLTDADGNAFTAAYGLTAANNPFGYAMGASAR
-8 ITKRRLSLLLA
+8 KMHDYTAKAPGLTGNKSDWEYGKDYVYCFCIEHGIPLPNSNDYSASSDATHGNKYEMLSTEQKNLLSLALA
-19 VMMIVTMIPL
+19 YGYPNRTDLETSKDANACYSATQLIVWQITMGFRSSPTEL
-29 SVITAF
+29 NDKTYPM
-35 AFSTTTGQTVDS
+35 D
-47 EYGSAYIGYDGA
+47 GY
-59 EYPVGTNHYALR
+59 
-71 YNSDGTMYVEP
+71 SGTMTEQYT
-82 SQIGTRRTKLNIVE
+82 SNKYLK
-96 NGVRR
+96 
-101 QALCIEYGVD
+101 EY
-111 IIRGTD
+111 
-117 TYISAN
+117 
-123 GENSA
+123 
-128 YFNMLP
+128 
-134 MTARRGILLACV
+134 
-146 YGWHPGK
+146 
-153 ALPISGISEDDYSLA
+153 
-168 TQEIIWEY
+168 
-176 QQGIRTSPTIRVNN
+176 
-190 GNIRADQFYDEIK
+190 YD
-203 GRPAELAYNWILSK
+203 LILSD
-217 MAAHATVPSFATSN
+217 MATHYTRPSFTSN
-231 RDNAQT
+231 VPASAKT
-237 YTLKYDSSAGKYSLT
+237 YEMDYVNGKYTVT

-258 TGVDISVTSGSGV
+258 VLSKYRVSSNGGASVSVNGNTLTISSTQPLTDSITIKLNRRLPSTTHTTGFLIWSVPGKEDNNQDMVSGV
-271 SVSRNGNNYTFTASS
+271 PANNDPVPSYLKVATAAGSV
-286 PINNAVTVEYKK
+286 K
-298 NIELYGDAFLVW
+298 
-310 GNVGN
+310 
-315 QTMITGVSDP
+315 
-325 IRFYA
+325 
-330 AFNTE
+330 
-335 ANEIGRIVKTSE
+335 IVKDSE
-347 DGKVSGISFKITG
+347 DGVVDGIKFTITG
-360 NGVDKTVT
+360 NGVNQTVT
-368 TGTNG
+368 TKNDGVIQ
-373 YVDVD
+373 VDN

-383 YTVTEITEDQYEAQ
+383 YTVTEQSANYYEPQ
-397 SPKTVTVLSGQTAT
+397 KEKTVTVVSGQTAT
-411 VSFNNTLKRG
+411 VSF
-421 DLKIVKTSED
+421 S
-431 DIVSGVPF
+431 
-439 VVSGNGITKNVTT
+439 
-452 DANGEIKI
+452 
-460 EGLLPGTYTVTEQHK
+460 
-475 DYYEPQTSK
+475 
-484 TVTVEYD
+484 
-491 KTATVSFDNVL
+491 NVL

-511 TAEDGLTEGIK
+511 TSEDGLTEGIK
-522 FRLSGTS
+522 FRLTGTS
-529 DSGAKIDVTAT
+529 DSGVKIDVTAT

-553 VGSGYVLEEVDT
+553 IGSGYVLEEVDT

-578 IEWDKVATAEVYN
+578 IEWAKVATAEVY
-591 ELKRGGLK
+591 
-599 VVKTSEDGL
+599 
-608 VEGMEFHLY
+608 
-617 GTSLSGEKVDEYA
+617 
-630 YTDKNGVALFKDI
+630 
-643 LIGENYTVEE
+643 
-653 VDTAERYIIP
+653 
-663 DSQTAEIEWNK
+663 
-674 VTPKRFSN
+674 N

-703 RFHLYGTSLSGEKV
+703 KFRLYGTSLSGEKV

-781 VFKLDA
+781 VFKIDA
-787 DLAGFDDDDDSG
+787 DLAGFDDGDSG

-804 LMPMAFSFDSDAMV
+804 LMPMAFSLNSDAMV

-914 VKGKITIIKHTDDG
+914 IKGKITIIKHTDDG

-967 GYAETTDLP
+967 GYAETIDLP

-985 KGWDGREMLDPF
+985 KGWDGRELLDPF

-1002 EDGEVYRYL
+1002 EDGEIYRYL

-1064 TFYTDENGTLLTP
+1064 TFYTNENGTLLTP

-1144 STVVESDGAYQPVYE
+1144 SSVVESNGAYQPVYE

-1195 TGGDGMATTE
+1195 TGADGTATTE
-1205 PLFLGKFEIREITAP
+1205 PLFLGKFEIREVTAP

-1279 TSVKFGLY
+1279 TSVKFGLF
-1287 ASEDITA
+1287 ATEDIAA

-1307 TVTCDDNGKAV
+1307 AVTCDENGKAV
-1318 FVTDLPVGAK
+1318 FATDLPVGAK

-1335 TDNHY
+1335 TDSHY

-1352 YAGQDTAVVKI
+1352 YAGQDTVVVKI

-1450 SYAVTVGTDEEVIEI
+1450 SYAVTVSTDEEVIEI

-1475 VKTTKVDKEYPDNE
+1475 VKTTKVDKEYPDNK

-1536 FLHEKTAPE
+1536 FLYEKTAPE
-1545 GFLKDDGYH
+1545 GFLKDDCYH

-1582 NVTTTKVDKEYPDNK
+1582 NVTTTKVDKDYPDNR

-1625 MTETEAGVYLYEKL
+1625 MTETEDGIYEMHDL
-1639 RYGGYF
+1639 RYNGYF

-1652 EGFVKDDTYHYFE
+1652 EGFLKDDGYHYFE
-1665 IRNDGETVTVENEA
+1665 IRNDGETVIVENEA

-1698 ISDGKVL
+1698 ISDGKIL

-1713 NESGEIVAEGYTD
+1713 NEAGKIVSEGYTD

-1772 MTNEKIPE
+1772 MTNERIPE

>member
-1 MKSAFSR
+1 MRSKSKRLMTALMAVVMLLSVMTPISAFAADVTMDLSKAEVSWDYTLTDADGNAFTAAYGLTAANNPFGYAMGASAR
-8 ITKRRLSLLLA
+8 KMHDYTAKAPGLTGNKSDWEYGKDYVYCFCIEHGIPLPNSNDYSASSDTTHGNKYEMLSTEQKNLLSLALA
-19 VMMIVTMIPL
+19 YGYPNRTDLETSKDANACYSATQLIVWQITMGFRSSPTEL
-29 SVITAF
+29 NDKTYPM
-35 AFSTTTGQTVDS
+35 D
-47 EYGSAYIGYDGA
+47 GY
-59 EYPVGTNHYALR
+59 
-71 YNSDGTMYVEP
+71 SGTMTEQYT
-82 SQIGTRRTKLNIVE
+82 SNKYLK
-96 NGVRR
+96 
-101 QALCIEYGVD
+101 EY
-111 IIRGTD
+111 
-117 TYISAN
+117 
-123 GENSA
+123 
-128 YFNMLP
+128 
-134 MTARRGILLACV
+134 
-146 YGWHPGK
+146 
-153 ALPISGISEDDYSLA
+153 
-168 TQEIIWEY
+168 
-176 QQGIRTSPTIRVNN
+176 
-190 GNIRADQFYDEIK
+190 YD
-203 GRPAELAYNWILSK
+203 LILSD
-217 MAAHATVPSFATSN
+217 MATHYTRPSFTSN
-231 RDNAQT
+231 VPASAKT
-237 YTLKYDSSAGKYSLT
+237 YEMDYVNGKYTVT

-258 TGVDISVTSGSGV
+258 VLSKYRVSSNGGASVSVNGNTLTISSTQPLTVSITIKLNRRMPSTNHTTGFLIWSVPGKEDNNQDMVSGV
-271 SVSRNGNNYTFTASS
+271 PANNDPVPSYLKVATPAGSV
-286 PINNAVTVEYKK
+286 K
-298 NIELYGDAFLVW
+298 
-310 GNVGN
+310 
-315 QTMITGVSDP
+315 
-325 IRFYA
+325 
-330 AFNTE
+330 
-335 ANEIGRIVKTSE
+335 IVKDSE
-347 DGKVSGISFKITG
+347 DGVVDGITFTITG
-360 NGVDKTVT
+360 NGVNQTVT
-368 TGTNG
+368 TKNG
-373 YVDVD
+373 GVIQVDN

-383 YTVTEITEDQYEAQ
+383 YTVTEQSANYYEPQ
-397 SPKTVTVLSGQTAT
+397 KEKTVTVVSGQTAT
-411 VSFNNTLKRG
+411 VSF
-421 DLKIVKTSED
+421 S
-431 DIVSGVPF
+431 
-439 VVSGNGITKNVTT
+439 
-452 DANGEIKI
+452 
-460 EGLLPGTYTVTEQHK
+460 
-475 DYYEPQTSK
+475 
-484 TVTVEYD
+484 
-491 KTATVSFDNVL
+491 NVL

-522 FRLSGTS
+522 FRLTGTS
-529 DSGAKIDVTAT
+529 DSGVKIDVTAT
-540 VDSTGK
+540 VDSSGK

-553 VGSGYVLEEVDT
+553 IGSGYLLEEVDT

-591 ELKRGGLK
+591 ELKRGDLK
-599 VVKTSEDGL
+599 VIKTSEDSL
-608 VEGMEFHLY
+608 VEGMKFHLY

-630 YTDKNGVALFKDI
+630 YTDKNGVALFK
-643 LIGENYTVEE
+643 
-653 VDTAERYIIP
+653 
-663 DSQTAEIEWNK
+663 
-674 VTPKRFSN
+674 
-682 ELKRG
+682 
-687 DLKVIKT
+687 
-694 SEDNFVEGM
+694 
-703 RFHLYGTSLSGEKV
+703 
-717 SVYAYT
+717 
-723 DKNGVAVFED
+723 D

-781 VFKLDA
+781 VFKIDA
-787 DLAGFDDDDDSG
+787 DLAGFDDDDSG

-804 LMPMAFSFDSDAMV
+804 LMPMALSLDSDAMV

-884 LDETVYYID
+884 LDDTVYYID

-914 VKGKITIIKHTDDG
+914 IKGKITIIKHTDDG
-928 STKIETPEVGAMFEV
+928 STKIETPEVGAMFEI
-943 YLKSAGSY
+943 YLKSAGGY

-967 GYAETTDLP
+967 GYAETIDLP

-985 KGWDGREMLDPF
+985 KGWDGRELLDPF

-1002 EDGEVYRYL
+1002 EDGEIYRYL

-1064 TFYTDENGTLLTP
+1064 TFYTDENGTLITP

-1084 GYSLVE
+1084 GYYLVE

-1144 STVVESDGAYQPVYE
+1144 SSVVEQNGAYQPVYE

-1195 TGGDGMATTE
+1195 TGADGTATTE

-1269 KYGIGRNNEI
+1269 KYGIGMNGEI
-1279 TSVKFGLY
+1279 ISVKFGLF
-1287 ASEDITA
+1287 ATEDIAA

-1307 TVTCDDNGKAV
+1307 TVTCDENGKAV
-1318 FVTDLPVGAK
+1318 FATDLPVGAK

-1335 TDNHY
+1335 TDSHY

-1450 SYAVTVGTDEEVIEI
+1450 SYAVTVSTDEEVIEI

-1475 VKTTKVDKEYPDNE
+1475 VKTTKVDKEYPDNK

-1502 NNGEFDP
+1502 GNGEFDP
-1509 EIDLFV
+1509 EIDHFV

-1536 FLHEKTAPE
+1536 FLYEKTAPE

-1652 EGFVKDDTYHYFE
+1652 EGFVKDDTYLYFE

-1713 NESGEIVAEGYTD
+1713 NEAGEIVAEGYTD

>member
-1 MKSAFSR
+1 MRSKSKRLMTALMAVVMLLSVMTPISAFAADVTMDLSKAEVSWDYTLTDADGNAFTAAYGLTAANNPFGYAMGASAR
-8 ITKRRLSLLLA
+8 KMHDYTAKAPSLTGNKSDWEYGKDYVYCFCIEHGIPLPNSNDYSASSDATHGNKYEMLSTEQKNLLSLALA
-19 VMMIVTMIPL
+19 YGYPNRTDLETSKDANACYSATQLIVWQITMGFRSSPTEL
-29 SVITAF
+29 NDKTYPM
-35 AFSTTTGQTVDS
+35 D
-47 EYGSAYIGYDGA
+47 GY
-59 EYPVGTNHYALR
+59 
-71 YNSDGTMYVEP
+71 SGTMTEQYT
-82 SQIGTRRTKLNIVE
+82 SNKYLK
-96 NGVRR
+96 
-101 QALCIEYGVD
+101 EY
-111 IIRGTD
+111 
-117 TYISAN
+117 
-123 GENSA
+123 
-128 YFNMLP
+128 
-134 MTARRGILLACV
+134 
-146 YGWHPGK
+146 
-153 ALPISGISEDDYSLA
+153 
-168 TQEIIWEY
+168 
-176 QQGIRTSPTIRVNN
+176 
-190 GNIRADQFYDEIK
+190 YD
-203 GRPAELAYNWILSK
+203 LILSD
-217 MAAHATVPSFATSN
+217 MATHYTRPSFTSN
-231 RDNAQT
+231 VPASAKT
-237 YTLKYDSSAGKYSLT
+237 YEMDYVNGKYTVT

-258 TGVDISVTSGSGV
+258 VLSKYRVSSNGGASVSVNGNTLTISSTQPLTDSITIKLNRRMPSTNHTTGFLIWSVPGKEDNNQDMVSGV
-271 SVSRNGNNYTFTASS
+271 PSNNDPVPSYLKVATPAGSV
-286 PINNAVTVEYKK
+286 K
-298 NIELYGDAFLVW
+298 
-310 GNVGN
+310 
-315 QTMITGVSDP
+315 
-325 IRFYA
+325 
-330 AFNTE
+330 
-335 ANEIGRIVKTSE
+335 IVKDSE
-347 DGKVSGISFKITG
+347 DGVVDGITFTITG
-360 NGVDKTVT
+360 NGVNQTVT
-368 TGTNG
+368 TKNG
-373 YVDVD
+373 GVIQVDN

-383 YTVTEITEDQYEAQ
+383 YTVTEQSANYYEPQ
-397 SPKTVTVLSGQTAT
+397 KEKTVTVVSGQTAT
-411 VSFNNTLKRG
+411 VSF
-421 DLKIVKTSED
+421 S
-431 DIVSGVPF
+431 
-439 VVSGNGITKNVTT
+439 
-452 DANGEIKI
+452 
-460 EGLLPGTYTVTEQHK
+460 
-475 DYYEPQTSK
+475 
-484 TVTVEYD
+484 
-491 KTATVSFDNVL
+491 NVL

-522 FRLSGTS
+522 FRLTGTS
-529 DSGAKIDVTAT
+529 DSGVKIDVTAT
-540 VDSTGK
+540 VDSSGK

-553 VGSGYVLEEVDT
+553 IGSGYLLEEVDT

-591 ELKRGGLK
+591 ELKRGDLK
-599 VVKTSEDGL
+599 VIKTSEDSL
-608 VEGMEFHLY
+608 VEGMKFHLY

-630 YTDKNGVALFKDI
+630 YTDKNGVALFK
-643 LIGENYTVEE
+643 
-653 VDTAERYIIP
+653 
-663 DSQTAEIEWNK
+663 
-674 VTPKRFSN
+674 
-682 ELKRG
+682 
-687 DLKVIKT
+687 
-694 SEDNFVEGM
+694 
-703 RFHLYGTSLSGEKV
+703 
-717 SVYAYT
+717 
-723 DKNGVAVFED
+723 D

-781 VFKLDA
+781 VFKIDA
-787 DLAGFDDDDDSG
+787 DLAGFDDDDSG

-804 LMPMAFSFDSDAMV
+804 LMPMALSLDSDAMV

-884 LDETVYYID
+884 LDDTVYYID

-914 VKGKITIIKHTDDG
+914 IKGKITIIKHTDDG
-928 STKIETPEVGAMFEV
+928 STKIETPEVGAMFEI
-943 YLKSAGSY
+943 YLKSAGGY

-967 GYAETTDLP
+967 GYAETIDLP

-985 KGWDGREMLDPF
+985 KGWDGRELLDPF

-1002 EDGEVYRYL
+1002 EDGEIYRYL

-1064 TFYTDENGTLLTP
+1064 TFYTDENGTLITP

-1084 GYSLVE
+1084 GYYLVE

-1144 STVVESDGAYQPVYE
+1144 SSVVESDGVYRAVYE

-1195 TGGDGMATTE
+1195 TGADGTATTE

-1269 KYGIGRNNEI
+1269 KYGIGMNGEI
-1279 TSVKFGLY
+1279 TSVKFGLF
-1287 ASEDITA
+1287 ATEDITA
-1294 ADGKVIPKDGLIE
+1294 ADGKVIPKNGLIE
-1307 TVTCDDNGKAV
+1307 TVTCDENGKAV
-1318 FVTDLPVGAK
+1318 FATDLPVGAK

-1437 EIKAAPAFVLNEN
+1437 EIKAVPAFVLNEN

-1475 VKTTKVDKEYPDNE
+1475 VKTTKVDKEYPDNK

-1502 NNGEFDP
+1502 GNGEFDP

-1536 FLHEKTAPE
+1536 FLYEKTAPE

-1625 MTETEAGVYLYEKL
+1625 MTETEDGIYEMHDL
-1639 RYGGYF
+1639 RYNGYF

-1713 NESGEIVAEGYTD
+1713 NEAGEIVAEGYTD

-1747 LDGYIPDTKAYP
+1747 LDGYTPDTKAYP

-1772 MTNEKIPE
+1772 MTNERIPE

>member
-1 MKSAFSR
+1 MRSKSKRLMTALMAVVMLLSVMTPISAFAADVTMDLSKAEVSWDYTLTDADGNAFTAAYGLTAANNPFGYAMGASAR
-8 ITKRRLSLLLA
+8 KMHDYTAKAPGLTGNKSDWEYGKDYVYCFCIEHGIPLPNSNDYSASSDATHGNKYEMLSTEQKNLLSLALA
-19 VMMIVTMIPL
+19 YGYPNRTDLETSKDANACYSATQLIVWQITMGFRSSPTEL
-29 SVITAF
+29 NDKTYPM
-35 AFSTTTGQTVDS
+35 D
-47 EYGSAYIGYDGA
+47 GY
-59 EYPVGTNHYALR
+59 
-71 YNSDGTMYVEP
+71 SGTMTEQYT
-82 SQIGTRRTKLNIVE
+82 SNKYLK
-96 NGVRR
+96 
-101 QALCIEYGVD
+101 EY
-111 IIRGTD
+111 
-117 TYISAN
+117 
-123 GENSA
+123 
-128 YFNMLP
+128 
-134 MTARRGILLACV
+134 
-146 YGWHPGK
+146 
-153 ALPISGISEDDYSLA
+153 
-168 TQEIIWEY
+168 
-176 QQGIRTSPTIRVNN
+176 
-190 GNIRADQFYDEIK
+190 YD
-203 GRPAELAYNWILSK
+203 LILSD
-217 MAAHATVPSFATSN
+217 MATHYTRPSFTSN
-231 RDNAQT
+231 VPASAKT
-237 YTLKYDSSAGKYSLT
+237 YEMDYVNGKYTVT

-258 TGVDISVTSGSGV
+258 VLSKYRVSSNGGASVSVNGNTLTISSTQPLTDSITIKLNRRMPSTTHTTGFLIWSVPGKEDNNQDMVSGV
-271 SVSRNGNNYTFTASS
+271 PANNDPVPSYLKVATPAGSV
-286 PINNAVTVEYKK
+286 K
-298 NIELYGDAFLVW
+298 
-310 GNVGN
+310 
-315 QTMITGVSDP
+315 
-325 IRFYA
+325 
-330 AFNTE
+330 
-335 ANEIGRIVKTSE
+335 IVKDSE
-347 DGKVSGISFKITG
+347 DGVVDGITFTITG
-360 NGVDKTVT
+360 NGVNQTIT
-368 TGTNG
+368 TKNG
-373 YVDVD
+373 GVIQVDN

-383 YTVTEITEDQYEAQ
+383 YTVTEQSANYYEPQ
-397 SPKTVTVLSGQTAT
+397 KEKTVTVVSGQTAT
-411 VSFNNTLKRG
+411 VSF
-421 DLKIVKTSED
+421 S
-431 DIVSGVPF
+431 
-439 VVSGNGITKNVTT
+439 
-452 DANGEIKI
+452 
-460 EGLLPGTYTVTEQHK
+460 
-475 DYYEPQTSK
+475 
-484 TVTVEYD
+484 
-491 KTATVSFDNVL
+491 NVL

-522 FRLSGTS
+522 FRLTGTS
-529 DSGAKIDVTAT
+529 DSGVKIDVTAT
-540 VDSTGK
+540 VDSSGK

-553 VGSGYVLEEVDT
+553 IGSGYLLEEVDT

-591 ELKRGGLK
+591 ELKRGDLK
-599 VVKTSEDGL
+599 VIKTSEDSL
-608 VEGMEFHLY
+608 VEGMKFHLY

-630 YTDKNGVALFKDI
+630 YTDKNGVALFK
-643 LIGENYTVEE
+643 
-653 VDTAERYIIP
+653 
-663 DSQTAEIEWNK
+663 
-674 VTPKRFSN
+674 
-682 ELKRG
+682 
-687 DLKVIKT
+687 
-694 SEDNFVEGM
+694 
-703 RFHLYGTSLSGEKV
+703 
-717 SVYAYT
+717 
-723 DKNGVAVFED
+723 D

-787 DLAGFDDDDDSG
+787 DLAGFDDDDSG

-804 LMPMAFSFDSDAMV
+804 LMPMALSLDSDAMV

-884 LDETVYYID
+884 LDDTVYYID

-914 VKGKITIIKHTDDG
+914 IKGKITIIKHTDDG
-928 STKIETPEVGAMFEV
+928 STKIETPEVGAMFEI
-943 YLKSAGSY
+943 YLKSAGGY

-967 GYAETTDLP
+967 GYAETIDLP
-976 YGVYVVKQI
+976 YGVYVVKQL
-985 KGWDGREMLDPF
+985 KGWDGRELLDPF

-1002 EDGEVYRYL
+1002 EDGEIYRYL

-1064 TFYTDENGTLLTP
+1064 TFYTDENGTLITP

-1084 GYSLVE
+1084 GYYLVE

-1144 STVVESDGAYQPVYE
+1144 SSVVEQNGAYQPVYE

-1195 TGGDGMATTE
+1195 TGADGTATTE

-1251 NERQKVEIDLSK
+1251 NERQKVEIDLAK
-1263 VLEQDE
+1263 TLEQDE
-1269 KYGIGRNNEI
+1269 KYGIGMNGEI

-1294 ADGKVIPKDGLIE
+1294 ADGKVIPKNGLIE
-1307 TVTCDDNGKAV
+1307 TVTCDENGKAV
-1318 FVTDLPVGAK
+1318 FMTDLPVGAK

-1363 SVNNGEAITNEI
+1363 SVNDGEAITNEI

-1475 VKTTKVDKEYPDNE
+1475 VKTTKVDKEYPDNK

-1502 NNGEFDP
+1502 GNGEFDP

-1536 FLHEKTAPE
+1536 FLYEKTAPE

-1652 EGFVKDDTYHYFE
+1652 EGFVKDDTYRYFE

-1713 NESGEIVAEGYTD
+1713 NEAGEIVAEGYTD
-1726 ENGIAKFTL
+1726 ENGVAKFTL

-1747 LDGYIPDTKAYP
+1747 LNGYIPDTKAYP

>member
-1 MKSAFSR
+1 MRSKSKRLMTALMAVVMLLSVMTPISAFAADVTMDLSKAEVSWDYTLTDADGNAFTAAYGLTAANNPFGYAMGASAR
-8 ITKRRLSLLLA
+8 KMHDYTAKAPGLTGNKSDWEYGKDYVYCFCIEHGIPLPNSNDYSASSDATHGNKYEMLSTEQKNLLSLALA
-19 VMMIVTMIPL
+19 YGYPNRTDLETSKDANACYSATQLIVWQITMGFRSSPTEL
-29 SVITAF
+29 NDKTYPM
-35 AFSTTTGQTVDS
+35 D
-47 EYGSAYIGYDGA
+47 GY
-59 EYPVGTNHYALR
+59 
-71 YNSDGTMYVEP
+71 SGTMTEQYT
-82 SQIGTRRTKLNIVE
+82 SNKYLK
-96 NGVRR
+96 
-101 QALCIEYGVD
+101 EY
-111 IIRGTD
+111 
-117 TYISAN
+117 
-123 GENSA
+123 
-128 YFNMLP
+128 
-134 MTARRGILLACV
+134 
-146 YGWHPGK
+146 
-153 ALPISGISEDDYSLA
+153 
-168 TQEIIWEY
+168 
-176 QQGIRTSPTIRVNN
+176 
-190 GNIRADQFYDEIK
+190 YD
-203 GRPAELAYNWILSK
+203 LILSD
-217 MAAHATVPSFATSN
+217 MATHYTRPSFTSN
-231 RDNAQT
+231 VPASAKT
-237 YTLKYDSSAGKYSLT
+237 YEMDYVNGKYTVT

-258 TGVDISVTSGSGV
+258 VLSKYRVSSNGGASVSVNGNTLTISSTQPLTDSITIKLNRRMPSTTHTTGFLIWSVPGKEDNNQDMVSGV
-271 SVSRNGNNYTFTASS
+271 PANNDPVPSYLKVATPAGSV
-286 PINNAVTVEYKK
+286 K
-298 NIELYGDAFLVW
+298 
-310 GNVGN
+310 
-315 QTMITGVSDP
+315 
-325 IRFYA
+325 
-330 AFNTE
+330 
-335 ANEIGRIVKTSE
+335 IVKDSE
-347 DGKVSGISFKITG
+347 DGVVDGITFTITG
-360 NGVDKTVT
+360 NGVNQTVT
-368 TGTNG
+368 TKNG
-373 YVDVD
+373 GVIQVDN

-383 YTVTEITEDQYEAQ
+383 YTVTEQSANYYEPQ
-397 SPKTVTVLSGQTAT
+397 KEKTVTVVSGQTAT
-411 VSFNNTLKRG
+411 VSF
-421 DLKIVKTSED
+421 S
-431 DIVSGVPF
+431 
-439 VVSGNGITKNVTT
+439 
-452 DANGEIKI
+452 
-460 EGLLPGTYTVTEQHK
+460 
-475 DYYEPQTSK
+475 
-484 TVTVEYD
+484 
-491 KTATVSFDNVL
+491 NVL

-522 FRLSGTS
+522 LRLTGTS
-529 DSGAKIDVTAT
+529 DSGVKIDVTAT
-540 VDSTGK
+540 VDSSGK

-553 VGSGYVLEEVDT
+553 IGSGYLLEEVDT

-591 ELKRGGLK
+591 ELKRGDLK
-599 VVKTSEDGL
+599 VIKTSEDSL
-608 VEGMEFHLY
+608 VEGMKFHLY

-630 YTDKNGVALFKDI
+630 YTDKNGVALFK
-643 LIGENYTVEE
+643 
-653 VDTAERYIIP
+653 
-663 DSQTAEIEWNK
+663 
-674 VTPKRFSN
+674 
-682 ELKRG
+682 
-687 DLKVIKT
+687 
-694 SEDNFVEGM
+694 
-703 RFHLYGTSLSGEKV
+703 
-717 SVYAYT
+717 
-723 DKNGVAVFED
+723 D

-781 VFKLDA
+781 VFKIDA
-787 DLAGFDDDDDSG
+787 DLAGFDDDDSG

-804 LMPMAFSFDSDAMV
+804 LMPMAFSLDSDAMV

-884 LDETVYYID
+884 LDDTVYYID

-914 VKGKITIIKHTDDG
+914 IKGKITFIKHTDDG
-928 STKIETPEVGAMFEV
+928 STKIETPEVGAMFEI
-943 YLKSAGSY
+943 YLKSAGGY

-967 GYAETTDLP
+967 GYAETIDLP

-985 KGWDGREMLDPF
+985 KGWDGRELLDPF

-1002 EDGEVYRYL
+1002 EDGEIYRYL

-1144 STVVESDGAYQPVYE
+1144 SSVVESDGAYRAVYE

-1195 TGGDGMATTE
+1195 TGADGTATTE

-1220 HGMILNGDTV
+1220 YGMLLNGDTV

-1251 NERQKVEIDLSK
+1251 NERQKVEIDLAK
-1263 VLEQDE
+1263 TLEQDE

-1279 TSVKFGLY
+1279 SSVKFGLY

-1307 TVTCDDNGKAV
+1307 TITCGENGKAV
-1318 FVTDLPVGAK
+1318 FRADLPVGAK

-1340 ILSDSTYPVTFE
+1340 ILSDSTYPVTFD
-1352 YAGQDTAVVKI
+1352 YASQDTAVVKI
-1363 SVNNGEAITNEI
+1363 SVNNGKAIENEI
-1375 IRGTIIGKKLDEDG
+1375 IRGSIIGKKLDEDG

-1400 RENETE
+1400 RKNETE

-1450 SYAVTVGTDEEVIEI
+1450 SYAVTVGTDEEVTEI

-1475 VKTTKVDKEYPDNE
+1475 VKTTKVDKEYPDNK
-1489 LSGAVFEVYVDVD
+1489 LFGAVFEVYVDVD
-1502 NNGEFDP
+1502 GNGEFDP

-1526 EMHDLRYNGY
+1526 EMHDLRYN
-1536 FLHEKTAPE
+1536 
-1545 GFLKDDGYH
+1545 
-1554 YFEIRNDGE
+1554 
-1563 TVIVENEAGVG
+1563 
-1574 FTNQPILG
+1574 
-1582 NVTTTKVDKEYPDNK
+1582 
-1597 LSGAVFEIYKDVDGN
+1597 
-1612 GEFDAEIDTLVGE
+1612 
-1625 MTETEAGVYLYEKL
+1625 
-1639 RYGGYF
+1639 GYF

-1713 NESGEIVAEGYTD
+1713 NEAGEIVAEGYTD

-1747 LDGYIPDTKAYP
+1747 LDGYTPDTKAYP

-1772 MTNEKIPE
+1772 MTNERIPE

>member
-1 MKSAFSR
+1 MKKNLFRKGMSA
-8 ITKRRLSLLLA
+8 LLA
-19 VMMIVTMIPL
+19 VMMCL
-29 SVITAF
+29 SAFIGMGTTTAF
-35 AFSTTTGQTVDS
+35 AAEAETDEVVMMAFPREGDDNYSANWGHGELHYMNGWFAGESKKVTV
-47 EYGSAYIGYDGA
+47 YTIGSW
-59 EYPVGTNHYALR
+59 
-71 YNSDGTMYVEP
+71 
-82 SQIGTRRTKLNIVE
+82 
-96 NGVRR
+96 NGN
-101 QALCIEYGVD
+101 ACYCIEP
-111 IIRGTD
+111 GTPLAIGD
-117 TYISAN
+117 VMTKRDETYWDNYPSTYN
-123 GENSA
+123 
-128 YFNMLP
+128 
-134 MTARRGILLACV
+134 
-146 YGWHPGK
+146 K
-153 ALPISGISEDDYSLA
+153 
-168 TQEIIWEY
+168 
-176 QQGIRTSPTIRVNN
+176 TIE
-190 GNIRADQFYDEIK
+190 ADEIK
-203 GRPAELAYNWILSK
+203 LFIGRIFQYGYTGTVTTEWRSQNAADADKLAHIMATQTLVWETIVGERDSDFNHVDPGSYDAVKDRVATNHPLYSQFISYYNSMEANVQKHSK
-217 MAAHATVPSFATSN
+217 VPSFFAKSTSK
-231 RDNAQT
+231 AQEIELAWNGT
-237 YTLKYDSSAGKYSLT
+237 NYSAT

-258 TGVDISVTSGSGV
+258 VLG
-271 SVSRNGNNYTFTASS
+271 NYTFSADQSGITFSVSGNKLTVIANTAPSGKVS
-286 PINNAVTVEYKK
+286 ITATKTGSVRKGVVVWSDGVITPGSGIQDLSTYSAEVNDPVKGYL
-298 NIELYGDAFLVW
+298 NIK
-310 GNVGN
+310 
-315 QTMITGVSDP
+315 VSLGS
-325 IRFYA
+325 A
-330 AFNTE
+330 K
-335 ANEIGRIVKTSE
+335 IVKTSE
-347 DGKVSGISFKITG
+347 DGKVSGITFTITG
-360 NGVDKTVT
+360 NGVNKTVT
-368 TGTNG
+368 TGANG
-373 YVDVD
+373 EIKIDN
-378 LRPGT
+378 LSPGT
-383 YTVTEITEDQYEAQ
+383 YTVTEVVEDRYEPQTA
-397 SPKTVTVLSGQTAT
+397 KTVTVVSGQTAT

-431 DIVSGVPF
+431 GIVSGIPF

-475 DYYEPQTSK
+475 DYYEPQASQ

-522 FRLSGTS
+522 FRLTGTS
-529 DSGAKIDVTAT
+529 DSGVKIDVTAT
-540 VDSTGK
+540 VDSSGK

-553 VGSGYVLEEVDT
+553 IGSGYLLEEVDT

-578 IEWDKVATAEVYN
+578 IEWAKVATAEVY
-591 ELKRGGLK
+591 
-599 VVKTSEDGL
+599 
-608 VEGMEFHLY
+608 
-617 GTSLSGEKVDEYA
+617 
-630 YTDKNGVALFKDI
+630 
-643 LIGENYTVEE
+643 
-653 VDTAERYIIP
+653 
-663 DSQTAEIEWNK
+663 
-674 VTPKRFSN
+674 N

-717 SVYAYT
+717 DVYAYT

-763 NKVTEVKFHNV
+763 NEVTEVKFHNV

-804 LMPMAFSFDSDAMV
+804 LMPMAFSLDSDAMV

-851 TTDKNGYFLTDYYP
+851 TTDKNGNFLTDYYP

-914 VKGKITIIKHTDDG
+914 IKGKITIIKHTDDG
-928 STKIETPEVGAMFEV
+928 STKIETPEVGAMFEI

-967 GYAETTDLP
+967 GYAETIDLP
-976 YGVYVVKQI
+976 YGVYVVRQI

-1002 EDGEVYRYL
+1002 EDSEIYRYL

-1077 EKLPYGE
+1077 EKLPYGK

-1106 DVTEENSADENGITI
+1106 DVTEENSADESGITI

-1144 STVVESDGAYQPVYE
+1144 STVTESDGAYQPVYE

-1195 TGGDGMATTE
+1195 TGADGTATTE

-1279 TSVKFGLY
+1279 TSVKFGLF
-1287 ASEDITA
+1287 ATEDIAA
-1294 ADGKVIPKDGLIE
+1294 ADGTVIPKDGLIE
-1307 TVTCDDNGKAV
+1307 AVTCDENGKAV

-1335 TDNHY
+1335 TDSHY

-1363 SVNNGEAITNEI
+1363 SVNDGEVITNEI

-1450 SYAVTVGTDEEVIEI
+1450 SYAVTVSTDEEVIEI

-1475 VKTTKVDKEYPDNE
+1475 VKTTKVDKEYPDNK

-1502 NNGEFDP
+1502 GNGEFDP

-1515 GEMTETEDGIY
+1515 GEMTETEGGIY

-1536 FLHEKTAPE
+1536 FLYEKTAPE
-1545 GFLKDDGYH
+1545 GFLKNDGYH
-1554 YFEIRNDGE
+1554 FFEIRNDGE

-1582 NVTTTKVDKEYPDNK
+1582 NVTTTKVDKEYHDNK

-1713 NESGEIVAEGYTD
+1713 NEAGEIVAEGYTD
-1726 ENGIAKFTL
+1726 EDGIAKFTL

-1772 MTNEKIPE
+1772 MTNERIPE

>member
-1 MKSAFSR
+1 MKKNLFRKGMSA
-8 ITKRRLSLLLA
+8 LLA
-19 VMMIVTMIPL
+19 VMMCL
-29 SVITAF
+29 SAFIGMGTTTAF
-35 AFSTTTGQTVDS
+35 AAEAETDEVVMMAFPREGDDNYSANWGHGELHYMNGWFAGESKKVTV
-47 EYGSAYIGYDGA
+47 YTIGSW
-59 EYPVGTNHYALR
+59 
-71 YNSDGTMYVEP
+71 
-82 SQIGTRRTKLNIVE
+82 
-96 NGVRR
+96 NGN
-101 QALCIEYGVD
+101 ACYCIEP
-111 IIRGTD
+111 GTPLAIGD
-117 TYISAN
+117 VMTKRDETYWDNYPSTYN
-123 GENSA
+123 
-128 YFNMLP
+128 
-134 MTARRGILLACV
+134 
-146 YGWHPGK
+146 K
-153 ALPISGISEDDYSLA
+153 
-168 TQEIIWEY
+168 
-176 QQGIRTSPTIRVNN
+176 TIE
-190 GNIRADQFYDEIK
+190 ADEIK
-203 GRPAELAYNWILSK
+203 LFIGRIFQYGYTGTVTTEWRSQNAADADKLAHIMATQTLVWETIVGERDSDFNHVDPGSYDAVKDRVATNHPLYSQFISYYNSMEANVQKHSK
-217 MAAHATVPSFATSN
+217 VPSFFAKSTSK
-231 RDNAQT
+231 AQEIELAWNGT
-237 YTLKYDSSAGKYSLT
+237 NYSAT

-258 TGVDISVTSGSGV
+258 VLG
-271 SVSRNGNNYTFTASS
+271 NYTFSADQSGITFSVSGNKLTVTANTAPSGKVS
-286 PINNAVTVEYKK
+286 ITATKTGSVRKGVVVWSDGVITPGSGIQDLSTYSAEVNDPVKGYL
-298 NIELYGDAFLVW
+298 NIK
-310 GNVGN
+310 
-315 QTMITGVSDP
+315 VSLGS
-325 IRFYA
+325 A
-330 AFNTE
+330 K
-335 ANEIGRIVKTSE
+335 IVKTSE
-347 DGKVSGISFKITG
+347 DGKVSGITFTITG
-360 NGVDKTVT
+360 NGVNKTVT
-368 TGTNG
+368 TGANG
-373 YVDVD
+373 EIKIDN
-378 LRPGT
+378 LSPGT
-383 YTVTEITEDQYEAQ
+383 YTVTEVVEDRYEPQTA
-397 SPKTVTVLSGQTAT
+397 KTVTVVSGQTAT

-431 DIVSGVPF
+431 GIVSGIPF

-460 EGLLPGTYTVTEQHK
+460 EGLLPGIYTVTEQHK
-475 DYYEPQTSK
+475 DYYEPQASK

-522 FRLSGTS
+522 FRLTGTS
-529 DSGAKIDVTAT
+529 DSGVKIDVTAT
-540 VDSTGK
+540 VDSSGK

-553 VGSGYVLEEVDT
+553 IGSGYLLEEVDT

-578 IEWDKVATAEVYN
+578 IEWAKVATAEVY
-591 ELKRGGLK
+591 
-599 VVKTSEDGL
+599 
-608 VEGMEFHLY
+608 
-617 GTSLSGEKVDEYA
+617 
-630 YTDKNGVALFKDI
+630 
-643 LIGENYTVEE
+643 
-653 VDTAERYIIP
+653 
-663 DSQTAEIEWNK
+663 
-674 VTPKRFSN
+674 N

-703 RFHLYGTSLSGEKV
+703 RFRLYGTSLSGEKV
-717 SVYAYT
+717 DVYANT

-804 LMPMAFSFDSDAMV
+804 LMPMAFSLDSDAMV

-914 VKGKITIIKHTDDG
+914 IKGKITIIKHTDDG
-928 STKIETPEVGAMFEV
+928 STKIETPEVGAMFEI

-967 GYAETTDLP
+967 GYAETIDLP

-985 KGWDGREMLDPF
+985 KGWDGRELLDPF
-997 EVFVS
+997 EVYVS

-1159 IKGLAGAVYE
+1159 IKGLSGAVYE

-1195 TGGDGMATTE
+1195 TGADGTATTE
-1205 PLFLGKFEIREITAP
+1205 PLFLGKFEIREIAAP

-1269 KYGIGRNNEI
+1269 KYGIGINGEI

-1307 TVTCDDNGKAV
+1307 AVTCDENGKAV

-1335 TDNHY
+1335 TDSHY

-1363 SVNNGEAITNEI
+1363 SVNNGDAITNEI

-1475 VKTTKVDKEYPDNE
+1475 VKTTKVDKEYPDNK

-1536 FLHEKTAPE
+1536 FLYEKTAPE

-1582 NVTTTKVDKEYPDNK
+1582 NVTTTKVDKDYPDNK

-1652 EGFVKDDTYHYFE
+1652 EGFVKDDTYYYFE

-1713 NESGEIVAEGYTD
+1713 NEAGEIVAEGYTD

>member
-1 MKSAFSR
+1 MRSKSKRLMTALMAVVMLLSVMTPISAFAADVTMDLSKAEVSWDYTLTDADGNAFTAAYGLTAANNPFGYAMGASAR
-8 ITKRRLSLLLA
+8 KMHDYTAKAPGLTGNKSDWEYGKDYVYCFCIEHGIPLPNSNDYSASSDATHGNKYEMLSTEQKNLLSLALA
-19 VMMIVTMIPL
+19 YGYPNRTDLETSKDANACYSATQLIVWQITMGFRSSPTEL
-29 SVITAF
+29 NDKTYPM
-35 AFSTTTGQTVDS
+35 D
-47 EYGSAYIGYDGA
+47 GY
-59 EYPVGTNHYALR
+59 
-71 YNSDGTMYVEP
+71 SGTMTEQYT
-82 SQIGTRRTKLNIVE
+82 SNKYLK
-96 NGVRR
+96 
-101 QALCIEYGVD
+101 EY
-111 IIRGTD
+111 
-117 TYISAN
+117 
-123 GENSA
+123 
-128 YFNMLP
+128 
-134 MTARRGILLACV
+134 
-146 YGWHPGK
+146 
-153 ALPISGISEDDYSLA
+153 
-168 TQEIIWEY
+168 
-176 QQGIRTSPTIRVNN
+176 
-190 GNIRADQFYDEIK
+190 YD
-203 GRPAELAYNWILSK
+203 LILSD
-217 MAAHATVPSFATSN
+217 MATHYTRPSFTSN
-231 RDNAQT
+231 VPASAKT
-237 YTLKYDSSAGKYSLT
+237 YEMDYVNGKYTVT

-258 TGVDISVTSGSGV
+258 VLSKYRVSSNGGASVSVNGNTLTISSTQPLTDSITIKLNRRMPSTTHTTGFLIWSVPGKEDNNQDMVSGV
-271 SVSRNGNNYTFTASS
+271 PANNDPVPSYLKVATPAGSV
-286 PINNAVTVEYKK
+286 K
-298 NIELYGDAFLVW
+298 
-310 GNVGN
+310 
-315 QTMITGVSDP
+315 
-325 IRFYA
+325 
-330 AFNTE
+330 
-335 ANEIGRIVKTSE
+335 IVKDSE
-347 DGKVSGISFKITG
+347 DGVVDGITFTITG
-360 NGVDKTVT
+360 NGVNQTVT
-368 TGTNG
+368 TKNG
-373 YVDVD
+373 GVIQVDN

-383 YTVTEITEDQYEAQ
+383 YTVTEQSANYYEPQ
-397 SPKTVTVLSGQTAT
+397 KEKTVTVVSGQTAT
-411 VSFNNTLKRG
+411 VSF
-421 DLKIVKTSED
+421 S
-431 DIVSGVPF
+431 
-439 VVSGNGITKNVTT
+439 
-452 DANGEIKI
+452 
-460 EGLLPGTYTVTEQHK
+460 
-475 DYYEPQTSK
+475 
-484 TVTVEYD
+484 
-491 KTATVSFDNVL
+491 NVL

-522 FRLSGTS
+522 FRLTGTS
-529 DSGAKIDVTAT
+529 DSGVKIDVTAT
-540 VDSTGK
+540 VDSSGK

-553 VGSGYVLEEVDT
+553 IGSGYLLEEVDT

-591 ELKRGGLK
+591 ELKRGDLK
-599 VVKTSEDGL
+599 VIKTSEDSL
-608 VEGMEFHLY
+608 VEGMKFHLY

-630 YTDKNGVALFKDI
+630 YTDKNGVALFK
-643 LIGENYTVEE
+643 
-653 VDTAERYIIP
+653 
-663 DSQTAEIEWNK
+663 
-674 VTPKRFSN
+674 
-682 ELKRG
+682 
-687 DLKVIKT
+687 
-694 SEDNFVEGM
+694 
-703 RFHLYGTSLSGEKV
+703 
-717 SVYAYT
+717 
-723 DKNGVAVFED
+723 D

-804 LMPMAFSFDSDAMV
+804 LMPMAFSLDSDAMV

-884 LDETVYYID
+884 LDDTVYYID

-914 VKGKITIIKHTDDG
+914 IKGKITIIKHTDDG
-928 STKIETPEVGAMFEV
+928 STKIETPEVGAMFEI
-943 YLKSAGSY
+943 YLKSAGGY

-967 GYAETTDLP
+967 GYAETIDLP

-985 KGWDGREMLDPF
+985 KGWDGRELLDPF

-1002 EDGEVYRYL
+1002 EDGEIYRYL

-1064 TFYTDENGTLLTP
+1064 TFYTDENGTLITP

-1084 GYSLVE
+1084 GYYLVE

-1144 STVVESDGAYQPVYE
+1144 SSVVESDGVYRAVYE

-1195 TGGDGMATTE
+1195 TGADGTATTE

-1269 KYGIGRNNEI
+1269 KYGIGMNGEI
-1279 TSVKFGLY
+1279 TSVKFGLF
-1287 ASEDITA
+1287 ATEDITA
-1294 ADGKVIPKDGLIE
+1294 ADGKVIPKNGLIE
-1307 TVTCDDNGKAV
+1307 TVTCDENGKAV
-1318 FVTDLPVGAK
+1318 FAADLPVGAK

-1335 TDNHY
+1335 TDSHY

-1450 SYAVTVGTDEEVIEI
+1450 SYAVTVGTDEEVIES

-1475 VKTTKVDKEYPDNE
+1475 VKTTKVDKVYPDNK
-1489 LSGAVFEVYVDVD
+1489 LTGAIFEVYVDVD
-1502 NNGEFDP
+1502 GNGEFDS

-1515 GEMTETEDGIY
+1515 GEMTETEEGIY

-1536 FLHEKTAPE
+1536 FLYEKTAPE

-1713 NESGEIVAEGYTD
+1713 NEAGEIVAEGYTD
-1726 ENGIAKFTL
+1726 ENGVAKFTL

-1772 MTNEKIPE
+1772 MTNERIPE
-1780 VPQTGDESNI
+1780 VPQTGDENNI

>member
-1 MKSAFSR
+1 MRSKSKRLMTALMAVVMLLSVMTPISAFAADVTMDLSKAEVSWDYTLTDADGNAFTAAYGLTAANNPFGYAMGASAR
-8 ITKRRLSLLLA
+8 KMHDYTAKAPGLTGNKSDWEYGKDYVYCFCIEHGIPLPNSNDYSASSDTTHGNKYEMLSTEQKNLLSLALA
-19 VMMIVTMIPL
+19 YGYPNRTDLETSKDANACYSATQLIVWQITMGFRSSPTEL
-29 SVITAF
+29 NDKTYPM
-35 AFSTTTGQTVDS
+35 D
-47 EYGSAYIGYDGA
+47 GY
-59 EYPVGTNHYALR
+59 
-71 YNSDGTMYVEP
+71 SGTMTEQYT
-82 SQIGTRRTKLNIVE
+82 SNKYLK
-96 NGVRR
+96 
-101 QALCIEYGVD
+101 EY
-111 IIRGTD
+111 
-117 TYISAN
+117 
-123 GENSA
+123 
-128 YFNMLP
+128 
-134 MTARRGILLACV
+134 
-146 YGWHPGK
+146 
-153 ALPISGISEDDYSLA
+153 
-168 TQEIIWEY
+168 
-176 QQGIRTSPTIRVNN
+176 
-190 GNIRADQFYDEIK
+190 YD
-203 GRPAELAYNWILSK
+203 LILSD
-217 MAAHATVPSFATSN
+217 MATHYTRPSFTSN
-231 RDNAQT
+231 VPASAKT
-237 YTLKYDSSAGKYSLT
+237 YEMDYVNGKYTVT

-258 TGVDISVTSGSGV
+258 VLSKYRVSSNGGASVSVNGNTLTISSTQPLTDSITIKLNRRMPSTNHTTGFLIWSVPGKEDNNQDMVSGV
-271 SVSRNGNNYTFTASS
+271 PANNDPVPSYLKVATAAGSV
-286 PINNAVTVEYKK
+286 K
-298 NIELYGDAFLVW
+298 
-310 GNVGN
+310 
-315 QTMITGVSDP
+315 
-325 IRFYA
+325 
-330 AFNTE
+330 
-335 ANEIGRIVKTSE
+335 IVKDSE
-347 DGKVSGISFKITG
+347 NGVVDGIKFTITG
-360 NGVDKTVT
+360 NGVNQTVT
-368 TGTNG
+368 TKNDGVIQ
-373 YVDVD
+373 VDN

-383 YTVTEITEDQYEAQ
+383 YTVTEQSANYYEPQ
-397 SPKTVTVLSGQTAT
+397 KEKTVTVVSGQTAT
-411 VSFNNTLKRG
+411 VSF
-421 DLKIVKTSED
+421 S
-431 DIVSGVPF
+431 
-439 VVSGNGITKNVTT
+439 
-452 DANGEIKI
+452 
-460 EGLLPGTYTVTEQHK
+460 
-475 DYYEPQTSK
+475 
-484 TVTVEYD
+484 
-491 KTATVSFDNVL
+491 NVL

-522 FRLSGTS
+522 FRLTGTS
-529 DSGAKIDVTAT
+529 DSGVKIDVTAT

-553 VGSGYVLEEVDT
+553 IGSGYLLEEVDT

-591 ELKRGGLK
+591 ELKRG
-599 VVKTSEDGL
+599 
-608 VEGMEFHLY
+608 
-617 GTSLSGEKVDEYA
+617 
-630 YTDKNGVALFKDI
+630 
-643 LIGENYTVEE
+643 
-653 VDTAERYIIP
+653 
-663 DSQTAEIEWNK
+663 
-674 VTPKRFSN
+674 
-682 ELKRG
+682 

-703 RFHLYGTSLSGEKV
+703 KFRLYGTSLSGEKV
-717 SVYAYT
+717 NVYANT

-804 LMPMAFSFDSDAMV
+804 LMPMAFSLDSDAMV

-839 GVFKDGA
+839 GVYKDGA

-914 VKGKITIIKHTDDG
+914 IKGKITIIKHTDDG

-967 GYAETTDLP
+967 GYAETIDLP

-985 KGWDGREMLDPF
+985 KGWDGRELLDPF

-1002 EDGEVYRYL
+1002 EDGEIYRYL
-1011 INNANFESYLH
+1011 INNANFESHLH

-1144 STVVESDGAYQPVYE
+1144 SSVVESDGAYRAVYE

-1195 TGGDGMATTE
+1195 TGADGTATTE

-1220 HGMILNGDTV
+1220 YGMLLNGDTV

-1251 NERQKVEIDLSK
+1251 NERQKVEIDLAK
-1263 VLEQDE
+1263 TLEQDE

-1279 TSVKFGLY
+1279 SSVKFGLY

-1307 TVTCDDNGKAV
+1307 TITCGENGKAV
-1318 FVTDLPVGAK
+1318 FRADLPVGAK

-1340 ILSDSTYPVTFE
+1340 ILSDSTYPVTFD

-1363 SVNNGEAITNEI
+1363 SVNNGKAIENEI
-1375 IRGTIIGKKLDEDG
+1375 IRGSIIGKKLDEDG

-1450 SYAVTVGTDEEVIEI
+1450 SYAVTISTDEEVIEI

-1475 VKTTKVDKEYPDNE
+1475 VKTTKVDKDYPDNK
-1489 LSGAVFEVYVDVD
+1489 LTGAIFEVYVEVD
-1502 NNGEFDP
+1502 GNGEFDP

-1536 FLHEKTAPE
+1536 FLYEKTAPE

-1625 MTETEAGVYLYEKL
+1625 MTETEDGIYEMHDL
-1639 RYGGYF
+1639 RYNGYF

-1713 NESGEIVAEGYTD
+1713 NEAGEIVAEGYTD
-1726 ENGIAKFTL
+1726 ENGVAKFTL

>member
-1 MKSAFSR
+1 MRSKF
-8 ITKRRLSLLLA
+8 KRLMTALMA
-19 VMMIVTMIPL
+19 VVMLL
-29 SVITAF
+29 SVITPISAF
-35 AFSTTTGQTVDS
+35 AADVTMDLSKAEVSWDYTLTDADGNAFTAAYGLTAANNPFGYAMGASARKMHDYTAKAPGLTGNKSDW
-47 EYGSAYIGYDGA
+47 EYGKDYVYCFCIEHGIPLPNSNDYSASSDATHGNKYEMLSTEQKNLLSLALAYGYPNRTDLETSKDANACYSATQLIVWQITMGFRSSPTELNDKTYPMDG
-59 EYPVGTNHYALR
+59 Y
-71 YNSDGTMYVEP
+71 SGTMTEQYT
-82 SQIGTRRTKLNIVE
+82 SNKYLK
-96 NGVRR
+96 
-101 QALCIEYGVD
+101 EY
-111 IIRGTD
+111 
-117 TYISAN
+117 
-123 GENSA
+123 
-128 YFNMLP
+128 
-134 MTARRGILLACV
+134 
-146 YGWHPGK
+146 
-153 ALPISGISEDDYSLA
+153 
-168 TQEIIWEY
+168 
-176 QQGIRTSPTIRVNN
+176 
-190 GNIRADQFYDEIK
+190 YD
-203 GRPAELAYNWILSK
+203 LILSD
-217 MAAHATVPSFATSN
+217 MATHYTRPSFTSN
-231 RDNAQT
+231 VPASAKT
-237 YTLKYDSSAGKYSLT
+237 YEMDYVNGKYTVT

-258 TGVDISVTSGSGV
+258 VLSKYRVSSNGGASVSVNGNTLTISSTQPLTDSITIKLNRRMPSTNHTTGFLIWSVPGKEDNNQDMVSGV
-271 SVSRNGNNYTFTASS
+271 PANNDPVPSYLKVATATGSV
-286 PINNAVTVEYKK
+286 K
-298 NIELYGDAFLVW
+298 
-310 GNVGN
+310 
-315 QTMITGVSDP
+315 
-325 IRFYA
+325 
-330 AFNTE
+330 
-335 ANEIGRIVKTSE
+335 IVKDSE
-347 DGKVSGISFKITG
+347 DGVVDGIKFTITG
-360 NGVDKTVT
+360 NGINQTVT
-368 TGTNG
+368 TKNG
-373 YVDVD
+373 GVIQVDN

-383 YTVTEITEDQYEAQ
+383 YTVTEVVEDRYEPQTA
-397 SPKTVTVLSGQTAT
+397 KTVTVVSGQTAT

-431 DIVSGVPF
+431 GIVSGIPF

-475 DYYEPQTSK
+475 DYYEPQASQ

-522 FRLSGTS
+522 FRLTGTS
-529 DSGAKIDVTAT
+529 DSGVKIDVTAT

-553 VGSGYVLEEVDT
+553 IGSGYVLEEVDT

-578 IEWDKVATAEVYN
+578 IEWAKVATAEVY
-591 ELKRGGLK
+591 
-599 VVKTSEDGL
+599 
-608 VEGMEFHLY
+608 
-617 GTSLSGEKVDEYA
+617 
-630 YTDKNGVALFKDI
+630 
-643 LIGENYTVEE
+643 
-653 VDTAERYIIP
+653 
-663 DSQTAEIEWNK
+663 
-674 VTPKRFSN
+674 N

-694 SEDNFVEGM
+694 SEDNFVESM

-781 VFKLDA
+781 VFKIDA
-787 DLAGFDDDDDSG
+787 DLAGFDNGDSG

-804 LMPMAFSFDSDAMV
+804 LMPMAFSLNSDAMV

-914 VKGKITIIKHTDDG
+914 IKGKITIIKHTDDG

-967 GYAETTDLP
+967 GYAETIDLP

-985 KGWDGREMLDPF
+985 KGWDGRELLDPF

-1002 EDGEVYRYL
+1002 EDGKVYRYL

-1144 STVVESDGAYQPVYE
+1144 FSVVEQNGVYQPLYE

-1195 TGGDGMATTE
+1195 TGADGTATTE

-1269 KYGIGRNNEI
+1269 KYGIGMNGEI
-1279 TSVKFGLY
+1279 TSAKFGLF
-1287 ASEDITA
+1287 ATEDIAA

-1307 TVTCDDNGKAV
+1307 TVTCDENGKAV
-1318 FVTDLPVGAK
+1318 FASDLPVGAK

-1335 TDNHY
+1335 TDSHY

-1352 YAGQDTAVVKI
+1352 YAGQDTVVVKI

-1400 RENETE
+1400 RENETK

-1450 SYAVTVGTDEEVIEI
+1450 SYAVTVSTDEEVIEI

-1475 VKTTKVDKEYPDNE
+1475 VKTTKVDKEYPDNK

-1502 NNGEFDP
+1502 GNGEFDP

-1515 GEMTETEDGIY
+1515 GEMTETENGIY

-1563 TVIVENEAGVG
+1563 TVIVANEAGVG

-1713 NESGEIVAEGYTD
+1713 NEAGEIVAEGYTD

>member
-1 MKSAFSR
+1 MRSKSKRLMTALMAVVMLLSVMTPISAFAADVTMDLSKAEVSWDYTLTDADGNAFTAAYGLTAANNPFGYAMGASAR
-8 ITKRRLSLLLA
+8 KMHDYTAKAPGLTGNKSDWEYGKDYVYCFCIEHGIPLPNSNDYSASSDATHGNKYEMLSTEQKNLLSLALA
-19 VMMIVTMIPL
+19 YGYPNRTDLETSKDANACYSATQLIVWQITMGFRSSPTEL
-29 SVITAF
+29 NDKTYPM
-35 AFSTTTGQTVDS
+35 D
-47 EYGSAYIGYDGA
+47 GY
-59 EYPVGTNHYALR
+59 
-71 YNSDGTMYVEP
+71 SGTMTEQYT
-82 SQIGTRRTKLNIVE
+82 SNKYLK
-96 NGVRR
+96 
-101 QALCIEYGVD
+101 EY
-111 IIRGTD
+111 
-117 TYISAN
+117 
-123 GENSA
+123 
-128 YFNMLP
+128 
-134 MTARRGILLACV
+134 
-146 YGWHPGK
+146 
-153 ALPISGISEDDYSLA
+153 
-168 TQEIIWEY
+168 
-176 QQGIRTSPTIRVNN
+176 
-190 GNIRADQFYDEIK
+190 YD
-203 GRPAELAYNWILSK
+203 LILSD
-217 MAAHATVPSFATSN
+217 MATHYTRPSFTSN
-231 RDNAQT
+231 VPASAKT
-237 YTLKYDSSAGKYSLT
+237 YEMDYVNGKYTVT

-258 TGVDISVTSGSGV
+258 VLSKYRVSSNGGASVSVNGNTLTISSTQPLTDSITIKLNRRMPSTTHTTGFLIWSVPGKEDNNQDMVSGV
-271 SVSRNGNNYTFTASS
+271 PANNDPVPSYLKVATPAGSV
-286 PINNAVTVEYKK
+286 K
-298 NIELYGDAFLVW
+298 
-310 GNVGN
+310 
-315 QTMITGVSDP
+315 
-325 IRFYA
+325 
-330 AFNTE
+330 
-335 ANEIGRIVKTSE
+335 IVKDSE
-347 DGKVSGISFKITG
+347 DGVVDGIKFTITG
-360 NGVDKTVT
+360 NGVNQTVT
-368 TGTNG
+368 TKNG
-373 YVDVD
+373 GVIQVDN

-383 YTVTEITEDQYEAQ
+383 YTVTEVVEDRYEPQTA
-397 SPKTVTVLSGQTAT
+397 KTVTVVSGQTAI
-411 VSFNNTLKRG
+411 VSF
-421 DLKIVKTSED
+421 S
-431 DIVSGVPF
+431 
-439 VVSGNGITKNVTT
+439 
-452 DANGEIKI
+452 
-460 EGLLPGTYTVTEQHK
+460 
-475 DYYEPQTSK
+475 
-484 TVTVEYD
+484 
-491 KTATVSFDNVL
+491 NVL

-511 TAEDGLTEGIK
+511 TSEDGLTEGIK
-522 FRLSGTS
+522 FRLTGTS
-529 DSGAKIDVTAT
+529 DSGVKIDVTAT
-540 VDSTGK
+540 VDSSGK

-553 VGSGYVLEEVDT
+553 IGSGYVLEEVDT

-591 ELKRGGLK
+591 ELKRGDLK
-599 VVKTSEDGL
+599 VIKTSEDSL
-608 VEGMEFHLY
+608 VEGMKFHLY

-630 YTDKNGVALFKDI
+630 YTDKNGVALFK
-643 LIGENYTVEE
+643 
-653 VDTAERYIIP
+653 
-663 DSQTAEIEWNK
+663 
-674 VTPKRFSN
+674 
-682 ELKRG
+682 
-687 DLKVIKT
+687 
-694 SEDNFVEGM
+694 
-703 RFHLYGTSLSGEKV
+703 
-717 SVYAYT
+717 
-723 DKNGVAVFED
+723 D

-781 VFKLDA
+781 VFKIDA
-787 DLAGFDDDDDSG
+787 DLAGFDDGDSG

-804 LMPMAFSFDSDAMV
+804 LMPMAFSLNSDAMV

-914 VKGKITIIKHTDDG
+914 IKGKITIIKHTDDG

-967 GYAETTDLP
+967 GYAETIDLP
-976 YGVYVVKQI
+976 YGVYVVRQI
-985 KGWDGREMLDPF
+985 KGWDGRELLDPF

-1022 VVKTDSTTGKTIPYA
+1022 VVKVDGTTGNTIPYA

-1064 TFYTDENGTLLTP
+1064 TFYTDENGTLITP

-1084 GYSLVE
+1084 GYYLVE

-1144 STVVESDGAYQPVYE
+1144 SSVVESDGVYQPVYE

-1195 TGGDGMATTE
+1195 TGADGTATTE

-1307 TVTCDDNGKAV
+1307 AVTCDENGKAV

-1335 TDNHY
+1335 IDSHY

-1363 SVNNGEAITNEI
+1363 SVNNGESITNEI

-1475 VKTTKVDKEYPDNE
+1475 VKTTKVDKEYPDNK

-1536 FLHEKTAPE
+1536 FLYEKTAPE
-1545 GFLKDDGYH
+1545 GFLKDDCYH

-1625 MTETEAGVYLYEKL
+1625 MTETEDGIYEMHDL
-1639 RYGGYF
+1639 RYNGYF

-1652 EGFVKDDTYHYFE
+1652 EGFLKDDGYHYFE
-1665 IRNDGETVTVENEA
+1665 IRNDGETVIVENEA

-1698 ISDGKVL
+1698 ISDGKIL

-1713 NESGEIVAEGYTD
+1713 NEAGKIVSEGYTD

-1759 FEIKEDGEIVKAA
+1759 FEIKEDGEIVKAT
-1772 MTNEKIPE
+1772 MTNERIPE

>member
-1 MKSAFSR
+1 MRSKSKRLMTALMAVVMLLSVMTPISAFAADVTMDLSKAEVSWDYTLTDADGNAFTAAYGLTAANNPFGYAMGASAR
-8 ITKRRLSLLLA
+8 KMHDYTAKAPGLTGNKSDWEYGKDYVYCFCIEHGIPLPNSNDYSASSDATHGNKYEMLSTEQKNLLSLALA
-19 VMMIVTMIPL
+19 YGYPNRTDLETSKDANACYSATQLIVWQITMGFRSSPTEL
-29 SVITAF
+29 NDKTYPM
-35 AFSTTTGQTVDS
+35 D
-47 EYGSAYIGYDGA
+47 GY
-59 EYPVGTNHYALR
+59 
-71 YNSDGTMYVEP
+71 SGTMTEQYT
-82 SQIGTRRTKLNIVE
+82 SNKYLK
-96 NGVRR
+96 
-101 QALCIEYGVD
+101 EY
-111 IIRGTD
+111 
-117 TYISAN
+117 
-123 GENSA
+123 
-128 YFNMLP
+128 
-134 MTARRGILLACV
+134 
-146 YGWHPGK
+146 
-153 ALPISGISEDDYSLA
+153 
-168 TQEIIWEY
+168 
-176 QQGIRTSPTIRVNN
+176 
-190 GNIRADQFYDEIK
+190 YD
-203 GRPAELAYNWILSK
+203 LILSD
-217 MAAHATVPSFATSN
+217 MATHYTRPSFTSN
-231 RDNAQT
+231 VPASAKT
-237 YTLKYDSSAGKYSLT
+237 YEMDYVNGKYTVT

-258 TGVDISVTSGSGV
+258 VLSKYRVSSNGGASVSVNGNTLTISSTQPLTDSITIKLNRRLPSTTHTTGFLIWSVPGKEDNNQDMVSGV
-271 SVSRNGNNYTFTASS
+271 PANNDPVPSYLKVATAAGSV
-286 PINNAVTVEYKK
+286 K
-298 NIELYGDAFLVW
+298 
-310 GNVGN
+310 
-315 QTMITGVSDP
+315 
-325 IRFYA
+325 
-330 AFNTE
+330 
-335 ANEIGRIVKTSE
+335 IVKDSE
-347 DGKVSGISFKITG
+347 DGVVDGIKFTITG
-360 NGVDKTVT
+360 NGVNQTVT
-368 TGTNG
+368 TKNDGVIQ
-373 YVDVD
+373 VDN

-383 YTVTEITEDQYEAQ
+383 YTVTEQSANYYEPQ
-397 SPKTVTVLSGQTAT
+397 KEKTVTVVSGQTAT
-411 VSFNNTLKRG
+411 VSF
-421 DLKIVKTSED
+421 S
-431 DIVSGVPF
+431 
-439 VVSGNGITKNVTT
+439 
-452 DANGEIKI
+452 
-460 EGLLPGTYTVTEQHK
+460 
-475 DYYEPQTSK
+475 
-484 TVTVEYD
+484 
-491 KTATVSFDNVL
+491 NVL

-511 TAEDGLTEGIK
+511 TSEDGLTEGIK
-522 FRLSGTS
+522 FRLTGTS
-529 DSGAKIDVTAT
+529 DSGVKIDVTAT

-553 VGSGYVLEEVDT
+553 IGSGYLLEEVDT

-591 ELKRGGLK
+591 ELKRG
-599 VVKTSEDGL
+599 
-608 VEGMEFHLY
+608 
-617 GTSLSGEKVDEYA
+617 
-630 YTDKNGVALFKDI
+630 
-643 LIGENYTVEE
+643 
-653 VDTAERYIIP
+653 
-663 DSQTAEIEWNK
+663 
-674 VTPKRFSN
+674 
-682 ELKRG
+682 

-703 RFHLYGTSLSGEKV
+703 KFRLYGTSLSGEKV
-717 SVYAYT
+717 NVYANT

-787 DLAGFDDDDDSG
+787 DLAGFDDGDSG

-804 LMPMAFSFDSDAMV
+804 LMPMSFSLDSDAMV

-884 LDETVYYID
+884 LDDTVYYID

-914 VKGKITIIKHTDDG
+914 IKGKITIIKHTDDG
-928 STKIETPEVGAMFEV
+928 STKIETPEVGAMFEIF
-943 YLKSAGSY
+943 LKSAGGY
-951 EAAETTERDI
+951 EAAETAERDI

-967 GYAETTDLP
+967 GYAETIDLP

-985 KGWDGREMLDPF
+985 KGWDGRELLDPF

-1002 EDGEVYRYL
+1002 EDGEIYRYL

-1064 TFYTDENGTLLTP
+1064 TFYTDEDGTLLTP

-1144 STVVESDGAYQPVYE
+1144 SSVVESDGVYRAVYE

-1195 TGGDGMATTE
+1195 TGADGTATTE

-1230 TVELTYAGQEIK
+1230 TVEPTYAGQEIK
-1242 ITTTSAAFV
+1242 ITTTSATFV

-1279 TSVKFGLY
+1279 TSVKFGLF
-1287 ASEDITA
+1287 ATEDITA

-1307 TVTCDDNGKAV
+1307 AVICDENGKAV
-1318 FVTDLPVGAK
+1318 FATDLPVGAK

-1335 TDNHY
+1335 TDSHY

-1363 SVNNGEAITNEI
+1363 SVNNGESITNEI

-1450 SYAVTVGTDEEVIEI
+1450 SYAVTVGADEEVIEI

-1475 VKTTKVDKEYPDNE
+1475 VKTTKVDKEYPDNK

-1536 FLHEKTAPE
+1536 FLYEKTAPE

-1612 GEFDAEIDTLVGE
+1612 GEWGAEIDTLVGE

-1665 IRNDGETVTVENEA
+1665 IRNDGETVTAENEA

-1713 NESGEIVAEGYTD
+1713 NEAGEIVAEGYTD

-1747 LDGYIPDTKAYP
+1747 LDGYTPDTKAYP

-1772 MTNEKIPE
+1772 MTNERIPE

>member
-1 MKSAFSR
+1 MRSKSKRLMTALMAVVMLLSVMTPISAFAADVTMDLSKAEVSWDYTLTDADGNAFTAAYGLTAANNPFGYAMGASAR
-8 ITKRRLSLLLA
+8 KMHDYTAKAPGLTGNKSDWEYGKDYVYCFCIEHGIPLPNSNDYSASSDATHGNKYEMLSTEQKNLLSLALA
-19 VMMIVTMIPL
+19 YGYPNRTDLETSKDANACYSATQLIVWQITMGFRSSPTEL
-29 SVITAF
+29 NDKTYPM
-35 AFSTTTGQTVDS
+35 D
-47 EYGSAYIGYDGA
+47 GY
-59 EYPVGTNHYALR
+59 
-71 YNSDGTMYVEP
+71 SGTMTEQYT
-82 SQIGTRRTKLNIVE
+82 SNKYLK
-96 NGVRR
+96 
-101 QALCIEYGVD
+101 EY
-111 IIRGTD
+111 
-117 TYISAN
+117 
-123 GENSA
+123 
-128 YFNMLP
+128 
-134 MTARRGILLACV
+134 
-146 YGWHPGK
+146 
-153 ALPISGISEDDYSLA
+153 
-168 TQEIIWEY
+168 
-176 QQGIRTSPTIRVNN
+176 
-190 GNIRADQFYDEIK
+190 YD
-203 GRPAELAYNWILSK
+203 LILSD
-217 MAAHATVPSFATSN
+217 MATHYTRPSFTSN
-231 RDNAQT
+231 VPASAKT
-237 YTLKYDSSAGKYSLT
+237 YEMDYVNGKYTVT

-258 TGVDISVTSGSGV
+258 VLSKYRVSSNGGASVSVNGNTLTISSTQPLTDSITIKLNRRLPSTTHTTGFLIWSVPGKEDNNQDMVSGV
-271 SVSRNGNNYTFTASS
+271 PANNDPVPSYLKVATAAGSV
-286 PINNAVTVEYKK
+286 K
-298 NIELYGDAFLVW
+298 
-310 GNVGN
+310 
-315 QTMITGVSDP
+315 
-325 IRFYA
+325 
-330 AFNTE
+330 
-335 ANEIGRIVKTSE
+335 IVKDSE
-347 DGKVSGISFKITG
+347 DGVVDGIKFTITG
-360 NGVDKTVT
+360 NGVNQTVT
-368 TGTNG
+368 TKNDGVIQ
-373 YVDVD
+373 VDN

-383 YTVTEITEDQYEAQ
+383 YTVTEQSANYYEPQ
-397 SPKTVTVLSGQTAT
+397 KEKTVTVVSGQTAT
-411 VSFNNTLKRG
+411 VSF
-421 DLKIVKTSED
+421 S
-431 DIVSGVPF
+431 
-439 VVSGNGITKNVTT
+439 
-452 DANGEIKI
+452 
-460 EGLLPGTYTVTEQHK
+460 
-475 DYYEPQTSK
+475 
-484 TVTVEYD
+484 
-491 KTATVSFDNVL
+491 NVL

-511 TAEDGLTEGIK
+511 TSEDGLTEGIK
-522 FRLSGTS
+522 FRLTGTS
-529 DSGAKIDVTAT
+529 DSGVKIDVTAT

-553 VGSGYVLEEVDT
+553 IGSGYVLEEVDT

-578 IEWDKVATAEVYN
+578 IEWAKVATAEVY
-591 ELKRGGLK
+591 
-599 VVKTSEDGL
+599 
-608 VEGMEFHLY
+608 
-617 GTSLSGEKVDEYA
+617 
-630 YTDKNGVALFKDI
+630 
-643 LIGENYTVEE
+643 
-653 VDTAERYIIP
+653 
-663 DSQTAEIEWNK
+663 
-674 VTPKRFSN
+674 N

-703 RFHLYGTSLSGEKV
+703 KFRLYGTSLSGEKV

-781 VFKLDA
+781 VFKIDA
-787 DLAGFDDDDDSG
+787 DLAGFDDGDSG

-804 LMPMAFSFDSDAMV
+804 LMPMAFSLNSDAMV

-914 VKGKITIIKHTDDG
+914 IKGKITIIKHTDDG

-967 GYAETTDLP
+967 GYAETIDLP

-985 KGWDGREMLDPF
+985 KGWDGRELLDPF

-1002 EDGEVYRYL
+1002 EDGEIYRYL

-1064 TFYTDENGTLLTP
+1064 TFYTNENGTLLTP

-1144 STVVESDGAYQPVYE
+1144 SSVVESNGAYQPVYE

-1195 TGGDGMATTE
+1195 TGADGTATTE
-1205 PLFLGKFEIREITAP
+1205 PLFLGKFEIREVTAP

-1279 TSVKFGLY
+1279 TSVKFGLF
-1287 ASEDITA
+1287 ATEDIAA

-1307 TVTCDDNGKAV
+1307 AVTCDENGKAV
-1318 FVTDLPVGAK
+1318 FATDLPVGAK

-1335 TDNHY
+1335 TDSHY

-1450 SYAVTVGTDEEVIEI
+1450 SYAVTVSTDEEVIEI

-1475 VKTTKVDKEYPDNE
+1475 VKTTKVDKEYPDNK

-1536 FLHEKTAPE
+1536 FLYEKTAPE
-1545 GFLKDDGYH
+1545 GFLKDDCYH

-1582 NVTTTKVDKEYPDNK
+1582 NVTTTKVDKDYPDNR

-1652 EGFVKDDTYHYFE
+1652 EGFVKDDTYRYFE

-1713 NESGEIVAEGYTD
+1713 NEAGEIVAEGYTD
-1726 ENGIAKFTL
+1726 ENGVAKFTL

>member
-1 MKSAFSR
+1 MRSKSKRLMTALMAVVMLLSVMTPISAFAADVTMDLSKAEVSWDYTLTDADGNVFTAAYGLTAANNPFGYAMGASVR
-8 ITKRRLSLLLA
+8 KMHDYTAKAPGLTGNKSDWEYGKDYVYCFCIEHGIPLPNSNDYSASSDATHGNKYEMLSTEQKNLLSLALA
-19 VMMIVTMIPL
+19 YGYPNRTDLETSKDANACYSATQLIVWQITMGFRSSPTEL
-29 SVITAF
+29 NDKTYPM
-35 AFSTTTGQTVDS
+35 D
-47 EYGSAYIGYDGA
+47 GY
-59 EYPVGTNHYALR
+59 
-71 YNSDGTMYVEP
+71 SGTMTEQYT
-82 SQIGTRRTKLNIVE
+82 SNKYLK
-96 NGVRR
+96 
-101 QALCIEYGVD
+101 EY
-111 IIRGTD
+111 
-117 TYISAN
+117 
-123 GENSA
+123 
-128 YFNMLP
+128 
-134 MTARRGILLACV
+134 
-146 YGWHPGK
+146 
-153 ALPISGISEDDYSLA
+153 
-168 TQEIIWEY
+168 
-176 QQGIRTSPTIRVNN
+176 
-190 GNIRADQFYDEIK
+190 YD
-203 GRPAELAYNWILSK
+203 LILSD
-217 MAAHATVPSFATSN
+217 MATHYTRPSFTSN
-231 RDNAQT
+231 VPASAKT
-237 YTLKYDSSAGKYSLT
+237 YEMDYVNGKYTVT

-258 TGVDISVTSGSGV
+258 VLSKYRVSSNGGASVSVNGNTLTISSTQPLTDSITIKLNRRMPSTTHTTGFLIWSVPGKEDNNQDMVSGV
-271 SVSRNGNNYTFTASS
+271 PANNDPVPSYLKVATAAGSV
-286 PINNAVTVEYKK
+286 K
-298 NIELYGDAFLVW
+298 
-310 GNVGN
+310 
-315 QTMITGVSDP
+315 
-325 IRFYA
+325 
-330 AFNTE
+330 
-335 ANEIGRIVKTSE
+335 IVKDSE
-347 DGKVSGISFKITG
+347 DGVVDGIKFTITG
-360 NGVDKTVT
+360 NGVNQTVT
-368 TGTNG
+368 TKNDGVIQ
-373 YVDVD
+373 VDN

-383 YTVTEITEDQYEAQ
+383 YTVTEVVEDRYEPQTA
-397 SPKTVTVLSGQTAT
+397 KTVTVVSGQTAT
-411 VSFNNTLKRG
+411 VLFNNTLKRG

-431 DIVSGVPF
+431 GIVSGIPF

-452 DANGEIKI
+452 DAYGEIKI

-475 DYYEPQTSK
+475 DYYEPQASQ

-522 FRLSGTS
+522 FRLTGTS
-529 DSGAKIDVTAT
+529 DSGVKIDVTAT

-553 VGSGYVLEEVDT
+553 IGSGYVLEEVDT

-578 IEWDKVATAEVYN
+578 IEWAKVATAEVY
-591 ELKRGGLK
+591 
-599 VVKTSEDGL
+599 
-608 VEGMEFHLY
+608 
-617 GTSLSGEKVDEYA
+617 
-630 YTDKNGVALFKDI
+630 
-643 LIGENYTVEE
+643 
-653 VDTAERYIIP
+653 
-663 DSQTAEIEWNK
+663 
-674 VTPKRFSN
+674 N

-787 DLAGFDDDDDSG
+787 DLAGFDDDDSG
-799 LVPVE
+799 LVTVE
-804 LMPMAFSFDSDAMV
+804 LMPMAFSLDSDAMV

-914 VKGKITIIKHTDDG
+914 IKGKITIIKHTDDG

-967 GYAETTDLP
+967 GYAETIDLP
-976 YGVYVVKQI
+976 YGVYVVRQI
-985 KGWDGREMLDPF
+985 KGWEGRELLDPF

-1077 EKLPYGE
+1077 EKLPYGK

-1144 STVVESDGAYQPVYE
+1144 STVAESDGAYQPVYE

-1195 TGGDGMATTE
+1195 TGADGTATTE

-1307 TVTCDDNGKAV
+1307 AVTCDENGKAV

-1335 TDNHY
+1335 TDSHY

-1363 SVNNGEAITNEI
+1363 SVNNGESITNEI

-1475 VKTTKVDKEYPDNE
+1475 VKTTKVDKEYPDNK

-1502 NNGEFDP
+1502 DNGEFDP

-1536 FLHEKTAPE
+1536 FLYEKTAPE
-1545 GFLKDDGYH
+1545 GFLKDDCYH
-1554 YFEIRNDGE
+1554 YYEIRNDGE

-1574 FTNQPILG
+1574 FTNQPI
-1582 NVTTTKVDKEYPDNK
+1582 
-1597 LSGAVFEIYKDVDGN
+1597 
-1612 GEFDAEIDTLVGE
+1612 
-1625 MTETEAGVYLYEKL
+1625 
-1639 RYGGYF
+1639 
-1645 LYEKTAP
+1645 
-1652 EGFVKDDTYHYFE
+1652 
-1665 IRNDGETVTVENEA
+1665 
-1679 GVGFT
+1679 
-1684 NKPIVGELELTKTD
+1684 VGELELTKTD
-1698 ISDGKVL
+1698 ISDGKIL

-1713 NESGEIVAEGYTD
+1713 NEAGKIVSEGYTD

-1772 MTNEKIPE
+1772 MTNERIPE

>member
-1 MKSAFSR
+1 MRSKSKRLMTALMAVVMLLSVMTPISAFAADVTMDLSKAEVSWDYTLTDADGNAFTAAYGLTAANNPFGYAMGASAR
-8 ITKRRLSLLLA
+8 KMHDYTAKAPSLTGNKSDWEYGKDYVYCFCIEHGIPLPNSNDYSASSDATHGNKYEMLSTEQKNLLSLALA
-19 VMMIVTMIPL
+19 YGYPNRTDLETSKDANACYSATQLIVWQITMGFRSSPTEL
-29 SVITAF
+29 NDKTYPM
-35 AFSTTTGQTVDS
+35 D
-47 EYGSAYIGYDGA
+47 GY
-59 EYPVGTNHYALR
+59 
-71 YNSDGTMYVEP
+71 SGTMTEQYT
-82 SQIGTRRTKLNIVE
+82 SNKYLK
-96 NGVRR
+96 
-101 QALCIEYGVD
+101 EY
-111 IIRGTD
+111 
-117 TYISAN
+117 
-123 GENSA
+123 
-128 YFNMLP
+128 
-134 MTARRGILLACV
+134 
-146 YGWHPGK
+146 
-153 ALPISGISEDDYSLA
+153 
-168 TQEIIWEY
+168 
-176 QQGIRTSPTIRVNN
+176 
-190 GNIRADQFYDEIK
+190 YD
-203 GRPAELAYNWILSK
+203 LILSD
-217 MAAHATVPSFATSN
+217 MATHYTRPSFTSN
-231 RDNAQT
+231 VPASAKT
-237 YTLKYDSSAGKYSLT
+237 YEMDYVNGKYTVT

-258 TGVDISVTSGSGV
+258 VLSKYRVSSNGGASVSVNGNTLTISSTQPLTDSITIKLNRRMPSTTHTTGFLIWSVPGKEDNNQDMVSGV
-271 SVSRNGNNYTFTASS
+271 PANNDPVPSYLKVATPAGSV
-286 PINNAVTVEYKK
+286 K
-298 NIELYGDAFLVW
+298 
-310 GNVGN
+310 
-315 QTMITGVSDP
+315 
-325 IRFYA
+325 
-330 AFNTE
+330 
-335 ANEIGRIVKTSE
+335 IVKDSE
-347 DGKVSGISFKITG
+347 DGVVDGITFTITG
-360 NGVDKTVT
+360 NGVNQTVT
-368 TGTNG
+368 TKNG
-373 YVDVD
+373 GVIQVDN

-383 YTVTEITEDQYEAQ
+383 YTVTEQSANYYEPQ
-397 SPKTVTVLSGQTAT
+397 KEKTVTVVSGQTAT
-411 VSFNNTLKRG
+411 VSF
-421 DLKIVKTSED
+421 S
-431 DIVSGVPF
+431 
-439 VVSGNGITKNVTT
+439 
-452 DANGEIKI
+452 
-460 EGLLPGTYTVTEQHK
+460 
-475 DYYEPQTSK
+475 
-484 TVTVEYD
+484 
-491 KTATVSFDNVL
+491 NVL

-522 FRLSGTS
+522 FRLTGTS
-529 DSGAKIDVTAT
+529 DSGVKIDVTAT

-553 VGSGYVLEEVDT
+553 IGSGYVLEEVDT
-565 ALKYIVPDSQDVE
+565 ALKYNVPDSQDVE
-578 IEWDKVATAEVYN
+578 IEWAKVATAEVY
-591 ELKRGGLK
+591 
-599 VVKTSEDGL
+599 
-608 VEGMEFHLY
+608 
-617 GTSLSGEKVDEYA
+617 
-630 YTDKNGVALFKDI
+630 
-643 LIGENYTVEE
+643 
-653 VDTAERYIIP
+653 
-663 DSQTAEIEWNK
+663 
-674 VTPKRFSN
+674 N

-694 SEDNFVEGM
+694 SEDSLVEGM
-703 RFHLYGTSLSGEKV
+703 KFHLYGTSLSGEKV
-717 SVYAYT
+717 DVYAYT

-763 NKVTEVKFHNV
+763 NEVTEVKFHNV

-781 VFKLDA
+781 VFKIDA
-787 DLAGFDDDDDSG
+787 DLAGFDDGDSG

-804 LMPMAFSFDSDAMV
+804 LMPMSFSLDSDAMV

-851 TTDKNGYFLTDYYP
+851 TTDKNGYFITDYYP

-914 VKGKITIIKHTDDG
+914 IKGKITIIKHTDDG

-967 GYAETTDLP
+967 GYAETIDLP

-985 KGWDGREMLDPF
+985 KGWDGRELLDPF

-1002 EDGEVYRYL
+1002 EDGEIYRYL

-1195 TGGDGMATTE
+1195 TGADGTATTE

-1220 HGMILNGDTV
+1220 YGMLLNGDTV

-1251 NERQKVEIDLSK
+1251 NERQKVEIDLAK
-1263 VLEQDE
+1263 TLEQDE

-1307 TVTCDDNGKAV
+1307 TITCGENGKAV
-1318 FVTDLPVGAK
+1318 FRADLPVGAK

-1340 ILSDSTYPVTFE
+1340 ILSDSTYPVTFD

-1363 SVNNGEAITNEI
+1363 SVNNGKAITNEI
-1375 IRGTIIGKKLDEDG
+1375 IRGSIIGKKLDEDG

-1475 VKTTKVDKEYPDNE
+1475 VKTTKVDKEYPDNK

-1502 NNGEFDP
+1502 GNGEFDP

-1536 FLHEKTAPE
+1536 FL
-1545 GFLKDDGYH
+1545 
-1554 YFEIRNDGE
+1554 
-1563 TVIVENEAGVG
+1563 
-1574 FTNQPILG
+1574 
-1582 NVTTTKVDKEYPDNK
+1582 
-1597 LSGAVFEIYKDVDGN
+1597 
-1612 GEFDAEIDTLVGE
+1612 
-1625 MTETEAGVYLYEKL
+1625 
-1639 RYGGYF
+1639 
-1645 LYEKTAP
+1645 YEKTAP
-1652 EGFVKDDTYHYFE
+1652 EGFVKDDTYRYFE

-1713 NESGEIVAEGYTD
+1713 NEAGEIVAEGYTD

-1772 MTNEKIPE
+1772 MTNERIPE

>member
-1 MKSAFSR
+1 MKKNLFRKGMSA
-8 ITKRRLSLLLA
+8 LLA
-19 VMMIVTMIPL
+19 VMMCL
-29 SVITAF
+29 SAFIGMGTTTAF
-35 AFSTTTGQTVDS
+35 AAEAETDEVVMMAFPREGDDNYSANWGHGELHYMNGWFAGESKKVTV
-47 EYGSAYIGYDGA
+47 YTIGSW
-59 EYPVGTNHYALR
+59 
-71 YNSDGTMYVEP
+71 
-82 SQIGTRRTKLNIVE
+82 
-96 NGVRR
+96 NGN
-101 QALCIEYGVD
+101 ACYCIEP
-111 IIRGTD
+111 GTPLAIGD
-117 TYISAN
+117 VMTKRDETYWDNYPSTYN
-123 GENSA
+123 
-128 YFNMLP
+128 
-134 MTARRGILLACV
+134 
-146 YGWHPGK
+146 K
-153 ALPISGISEDDYSLA
+153 
-168 TQEIIWEY
+168 
-176 QQGIRTSPTIRVNN
+176 TIE
-190 GNIRADQFYDEIK
+190 ADEIK
-203 GRPAELAYNWILSK
+203 LFIGRIFQYGYTGTVTTEWRSQNAADADKLAHIMATQTLVWETIVGERDSDFNHVDPGSYDAVKDRVATNHPLYSQFISYYNSMEANVQKHSK
-217 MAAHATVPSFATSN
+217 VPSFFAKSTSK
-231 RDNAQT
+231 AQEIELAWNGT
-237 YTLKYDSSAGKYSLT
+237 NYSAT

-258 TGVDISVTSGSGV
+258 VLG
-271 SVSRNGNNYTFTASS
+271 NYTFSADQSGITFSVSGNKLTVTANTAPSGKVS
-286 PINNAVTVEYKK
+286 ITATKTGSVRKGVVVWSDGVITPGSGIQDLSTYSAEVNDPVKGYL
-298 NIELYGDAFLVW
+298 NIK
-310 GNVGN
+310 
-315 QTMITGVSDP
+315 VSLGS
-325 IRFYA
+325 A
-330 AFNTE
+330 K
-335 ANEIGRIVKTSE
+335 IVKTSE
-347 DGKVSGISFKITG
+347 DGKVSGITFTITG
-360 NGVDKTVT
+360 NGVNKTVT
-368 TGTNG
+368 TGANG
-373 YVDVD
+373 EIKIDN
-378 LRPGT
+378 LSPGT
-383 YTVTEITEDQYEAQ
+383 YTVTEVVEDRYEPQTA
-397 SPKTVTVLSGQTAT
+397 KTVTVVSGQTAT

-431 DIVSGVPF
+431 DIVSGIPF

-475 DYYEPQTSK
+475 DYYEPQASK

-522 FRLSGTS
+522 FRLTGTS
-529 DSGAKIDVTAT
+529 DSGVKIDVTAT

-578 IEWDKVATAEVYN
+578 IEWAKVATAEVY
-591 ELKRGGLK
+591 
-599 VVKTSEDGL
+599 
-608 VEGMEFHLY
+608 
-617 GTSLSGEKVDEYA
+617 
-630 YTDKNGVALFKDI
+630 
-643 LIGENYTVEE
+643 
-653 VDTAERYIIP
+653 
-663 DSQTAEIEWNK
+663 
-674 VTPKRFSN
+674 N

-781 VFKLDA
+781 VFKIDA
-787 DLAGFDDDDDSG
+787 NLAGFDDGDSG

-804 LMPMAFSFDSDAMV
+804 LMPMAFSLNSDAMV

-851 TTDKNGYFLTDYYP
+851 TTDKNGYFITDYYP

-914 VKGKITIIKHTDDG
+914 IKGKITIIKHTDDG
-928 STKIETPEVGAMFEV
+928 STKIETPEVGAMFEI

-951 EAAETTERDI
+951 EAAEATERDI

-967 GYAETTDLP
+967 GYAETIDLP
-976 YGVYVVKQI
+976 YGVYVVRQI
-985 KGWDGREMLDPF
+985 KGWDGRELLDPF

-1064 TFYTDENGTLLTP
+1064 TFYTNEEGTLLTP

-1084 GYSLVE
+1084 GYYLVE

-1144 STVVESDGAYQPVYE
+1144 SSVVEQNGVYQPVYE

-1195 TGGDGMATTE
+1195 TGSDGTATTE

-1307 TVTCDDNGKAV
+1307 AVTCDENGKAV

-1335 TDNHY
+1335 TDSHY

-1352 YAGQDTAVVKI
+1352 YADQDTAVVKI

-1475 VKTTKVDKEYPDNE
+1475 VKTTKVDKEYPDNK

-1536 FLHEKTAPE
+1536 FLYEKTAPE

-1713 NESGEIVAEGYTD
+1713 NEAGEIVAEGYTD

-1772 MTNEKIPE
+1772 MTNDRIPE

>member
-1 MKSAFSR
+1 MRSKSKRLMTALMAVVMLLSVMTPISAFAADVTMDLSKAEVSWDYTLTDADGNAFTAAYGLTAANNPFGYAMGASAR
-8 ITKRRLSLLLA
+8 KMHDYTAKAPGLTGNKSDWEYGKDYVYCFCIEHGIPLPNSNDYSASSDATHGNKYEMLSTEQKNLLSLALA
-19 VMMIVTMIPL
+19 YGYPNRTDLETSKDANACYSATQLIVWQITMGFRSSPTEL
-29 SVITAF
+29 NDKTYPM
-35 AFSTTTGQTVDS
+35 D
-47 EYGSAYIGYDGA
+47 GY
-59 EYPVGTNHYALR
+59 
-71 YNSDGTMYVEP
+71 SGTMTEQYT
-82 SQIGTRRTKLNIVE
+82 SNKYLK
-96 NGVRR
+96 
-101 QALCIEYGVD
+101 EY
-111 IIRGTD
+111 
-117 TYISAN
+117 
-123 GENSA
+123 
-128 YFNMLP
+128 
-134 MTARRGILLACV
+134 
-146 YGWHPGK
+146 
-153 ALPISGISEDDYSLA
+153 
-168 TQEIIWEY
+168 
-176 QQGIRTSPTIRVNN
+176 
-190 GNIRADQFYDEIK
+190 YD
-203 GRPAELAYNWILSK
+203 LILSD
-217 MAAHATVPSFATSN
+217 MATHYTRPSFTSN
-231 RDNAQT
+231 VPASAKT
-237 YTLKYDSSAGKYSLT
+237 YEMDYVNGKYTVT

-258 TGVDISVTSGSGV
+258 VLSKYRVSSNGGASVSVNGNTLTISSTQPLTDSITIKLNRRLPSTTHTTGFLIWSVPGKEDNNQDMVSGV
-271 SVSRNGNNYTFTASS
+271 PANNDPVPSYLKVATAAGSV
-286 PINNAVTVEYKK
+286 K
-298 NIELYGDAFLVW
+298 
-310 GNVGN
+310 
-315 QTMITGVSDP
+315 
-325 IRFYA
+325 
-330 AFNTE
+330 
-335 ANEIGRIVKTSE
+335 IVKDSE
-347 DGKVSGISFKITG
+347 DGVVDGIKFTITG
-360 NGVDKTVT
+360 NGVNQTVT
-368 TGTNG
+368 TKNDGVIQ
-373 YVDVD
+373 VDN

-383 YTVTEITEDQYEAQ
+383 YTVTEQSANYYEPQ
-397 SPKTVTVLSGQTAT
+397 KEKTVTVVSGQTAT
-411 VSFNNTLKRG
+411 VSF
-421 DLKIVKTSED
+421 S
-431 DIVSGVPF
+431 
-439 VVSGNGITKNVTT
+439 
-452 DANGEIKI
+452 
-460 EGLLPGTYTVTEQHK
+460 
-475 DYYEPQTSK
+475 
-484 TVTVEYD
+484 
-491 KTATVSFDNVL
+491 NVL

-511 TAEDGLTEGIK
+511 TSEDGLTEGIK
-522 FRLSGTS
+522 FRLTGTS
-529 DSGAKIDVTAT
+529 DSGVKIDVTAT

-553 VGSGYVLEEVDT
+553 IGSGYVLEEVDT

-578 IEWDKVATAEVYN
+578 IEWAKVATAEVY
-591 ELKRGGLK
+591 
-599 VVKTSEDGL
+599 
-608 VEGMEFHLY
+608 
-617 GTSLSGEKVDEYA
+617 
-630 YTDKNGVALFKDI
+630 
-643 LIGENYTVEE
+643 
-653 VDTAERYIIP
+653 
-663 DSQTAEIEWNK
+663 
-674 VTPKRFSN
+674 N

-703 RFHLYGTSLSGEKV
+703 KFRLYGTSLSGEKV

-781 VFKLDA
+781 VFKIDA
-787 DLAGFDDDDDSG
+787 DLAGFDDGDSG

-804 LMPMAFSFDSDAMV
+804 LMPMAFSLNSDAMV

-914 VKGKITIIKHTDDG
+914 IKGKITIIKHTDDG

-967 GYAETTDLP
+967 GYAETIDLP

-985 KGWDGREMLDPF
+985 KGWDGRELLDPF

-1002 EDGEVYRYL
+1002 EDGEIYRYL

-1064 TFYTDENGTLLTP
+1064 TFYTNENGTLLTP

-1144 STVVESDGAYQPVYE
+1144 SSVVESNGAYQPVYE

-1195 TGGDGMATTE
+1195 TGADGTATTE
-1205 PLFLGKFEIREITAP
+1205 PLFLGKFEIREVTAP

-1279 TSVKFGLY
+1279 TSVKFGLF
-1287 ASEDITA
+1287 ATEDIAA

-1307 TVTCDDNGKAV
+1307 AVTCDENGKAV
-1318 FVTDLPVGAK
+1318 FATDLPVGAK

-1335 TDNHY
+1335 TDSHY

-1352 YAGQDTAVVKI
+1352 YAGQDTVVVKI

-1395 LFGLF
+1395 IFGLF

-1450 SYAVTVGTDEEVIEI
+1450 SYAVTVGTDEEVIKI

-1475 VKTTKVDKEYPDNE
+1475 VKTTKVDKEYPDNK

-1536 FLHEKTAPE
+1536 FLYEKTAPE
-1545 GFLKDDGYH
+1545 GFLKDDCYH

-1582 NVTTTKVDKEYPDNK
+1582 NVTTTKVDKDYPDNR

-1625 MTETEAGVYLYEKL
+1625 MTETEDGIYEMHDL
-1639 RYGGYF
+1639 RYNGYF

-1652 EGFVKDDTYHYFE
+1652 EGFLKDDGYHYFE
-1665 IRNDGETVTVENEA
+1665 IRNDGETVIVENEA

-1698 ISDGKVL
+1698 ISDGKIL

-1713 NESGEIVAEGYTD
+1713 NEAGKIVSEGYTD

-1772 MTNEKIPE
+1772 MTNERIPE

>member
-1 MKSAFSR
+1 MRSKSKRLMTALMAVVMLLSVMTPISAFAADVTMDLSKAEVSWDYTLTDADGNAFTAAYGLTAANNPFGYAMGASAR
-8 ITKRRLSLLLA
+8 KMHDYTAKAPGLTGNKSDWEYGKDYVYCFCIEHGIPLPNSNDYSASSDATHGNKYEMLSTEQKNLLSLALA
-19 VMMIVTMIPL
+19 YGYPNRTDLETSKDANACYSATQLIVWQITMGFRSSPTEL
-29 SVITAF
+29 NDKTYPM
-35 AFSTTTGQTVDS
+35 D
-47 EYGSAYIGYDGA
+47 GY
-59 EYPVGTNHYALR
+59 
-71 YNSDGTMYVEP
+71 SGTMTEQYT
-82 SQIGTRRTKLNIVE
+82 SNKYLK
-96 NGVRR
+96 
-101 QALCIEYGVD
+101 EY
-111 IIRGTD
+111 
-117 TYISAN
+117 
-123 GENSA
+123 
-128 YFNMLP
+128 
-134 MTARRGILLACV
+134 
-146 YGWHPGK
+146 
-153 ALPISGISEDDYSLA
+153 
-168 TQEIIWEY
+168 
-176 QQGIRTSPTIRVNN
+176 
-190 GNIRADQFYDEIK
+190 YD
-203 GRPAELAYNWILSK
+203 LILSD
-217 MAAHATVPSFATSN
+217 MATHYTRPSFTSN
-231 RDNAQT
+231 VPASAKT
-237 YTLKYDSSAGKYSLT
+237 YEMDYVNGKYTVT

-258 TGVDISVTSGSGV
+258 VLSKYRVSSNGGASVSVNGNTLTISSTQPLTDSITIKLNRRLPSTTHTTGFLIWSVPGKEDNNQDMVSGV
-271 SVSRNGNNYTFTASS
+271 PANNDPVPSYLKVATAAGSV
-286 PINNAVTVEYKK
+286 K
-298 NIELYGDAFLVW
+298 
-310 GNVGN
+310 
-315 QTMITGVSDP
+315 
-325 IRFYA
+325 
-330 AFNTE
+330 
-335 ANEIGRIVKTSE
+335 IVKDSE
-347 DGKVSGISFKITG
+347 DGVVDGIKFTITG
-360 NGVDKTVT
+360 NGVNQTVT
-368 TGTNG
+368 TKNDGVIQ
-373 YVDVD
+373 VDN

-383 YTVTEITEDQYEAQ
+383 YTVTEQSANYYEPQ
-397 SPKTVTVLSGQTAT
+397 KEKTVTVVSGQTAT
-411 VSFNNTLKRG
+411 VSF
-421 DLKIVKTSED
+421 S
-431 DIVSGVPF
+431 
-439 VVSGNGITKNVTT
+439 
-452 DANGEIKI
+452 
-460 EGLLPGTYTVTEQHK
+460 
-475 DYYEPQTSK
+475 
-484 TVTVEYD
+484 
-491 KTATVSFDNVL
+491 NVL

-522 FRLSGTS
+522 FRLTGTS
-529 DSGAKIDVTAT
+529 DSGVKIDVTAT
-540 VDSTGK
+540 VDSSGK

-553 VGSGYVLEEVDT
+553 IGSGYLLEEVDT

-591 ELKRGGLK
+591 ELKRGDLK
-599 VVKTSEDGL
+599 VIKTSEDSL
-608 VEGMEFHLY
+608 VEGMKFHLY

-630 YTDKNGVALFKDI
+630 YTDKNGVALFK
-643 LIGENYTVEE
+643 
-653 VDTAERYIIP
+653 
-663 DSQTAEIEWNK
+663 
-674 VTPKRFSN
+674 
-682 ELKRG
+682 
-687 DLKVIKT
+687 
-694 SEDNFVEGM
+694 
-703 RFHLYGTSLSGEKV
+703 
-717 SVYAYT
+717 
-723 DKNGVAVFED
+723 D

-781 VFKLDA
+781 VFKIDA
-787 DLAGFDDDDDSG
+787 DLAGFDDDDSG

-804 LMPMAFSFDSDAMV
+804 LMPMALSLDSDAMV
-818 DDLGGIYGQSQGD
+818 DVLGGIYGQSQGD

-839 GVFKDGA
+839 GVFKDGT

-884 LDETVYYID
+884 LDDTVYYID

-914 VKGKITIIKHTDDG
+914 IKGKITIIKHTDDG

-967 GYAETTDLP
+967 GYAETIDLP

-985 KGWDGREMLDPF
+985 KGWDGRELLDPF

-1002 EDGEVYRYL
+1002 EDGEIYRYL

-1195 TGGDGMATTE
+1195 TGADGTATTE

-1269 KYGIGRNNEI
+1269 KYGIGMNGEI

-1307 TVTCDDNGKAV
+1307 AVTCDENGKAV

-1335 TDNHY
+1335 TDSHY
-1340 ILSDSTYPVTFE
+1340 ILSDSTYPVTFD
-1352 YAGQDTAVVKI
+1352 YAGQDTAVVEI
-1363 SVNNGEAITNEI
+1363 SVNNGKAIENEI
-1375 IRGTIIGKKLDEDG
+1375 IRGSIIGKKLDEDG

-1450 SYAVTVGTDEEVIEI
+1450 SYAVTVSTDEEVIEI

-1475 VKTTKVDKEYPDNE
+1475 VKTTKVDKD
-1489 LSGAVFEVYVDVD
+1489 
-1502 NNGEFDP
+1502 
-1509 EIDLFV
+1509 
-1515 GEMTETEDGIY
+1515 
-1526 EMHDLRYNGY
+1526 
-1536 FLHEKTAPE
+1536 
-1545 GFLKDDGYH
+1545 
-1554 YFEIRNDGE
+1554 
-1563 TVIVENEAGVG
+1563 
-1574 FTNQPILG
+1574 
-1582 NVTTTKVDKEYPDNK
+1582 YPDNK
-1597 LSGAVFEIYKDVDGN
+1597 LTGAIFEVYVDVDGN

-1652 EGFVKDDTYHYFE
+1652 EGFVKDDTYRYFE

-1713 NESGEIVAEGYTD
+1713 NEAGEIVAEGYTD

-1747 LDGYIPDTKAYP
+1747 LDGYTPDTKAYP

-1772 MTNEKIPE
+1772 MTNERIPE

>member
-1 MKSAFSR
+1 MKKNLFRKGMSA
-8 ITKRRLSLLLA
+8 LLA
-19 VMMIVTMIPL
+19 VMMCL
-29 SVITAF
+29 SAFIGMGTTTAF
-35 AFSTTTGQTVDS
+35 AAEAETDEVVMMAFPREGDDNYSANWGHGELHYMNGWFAGESKKVTV
-47 EYGSAYIGYDGA
+47 YTIGSW
-59 EYPVGTNHYALR
+59 
-71 YNSDGTMYVEP
+71 
-82 SQIGTRRTKLNIVE
+82 
-96 NGVRR
+96 NGN
-101 QALCIEYGVD
+101 ACYCIEP
-111 IIRGTD
+111 GTPLAIGD
-117 TYISAN
+117 VMTKRDETYWDNYPSTYN
-123 GENSA
+123 
-128 YFNMLP
+128 
-134 MTARRGILLACV
+134 
-146 YGWHPGK
+146 K
-153 ALPISGISEDDYSLA
+153 
-168 TQEIIWEY
+168 
-176 QQGIRTSPTIRVNN
+176 TIE
-190 GNIRADQFYDEIK
+190 ADEIK
-203 GRPAELAYNWILSK
+203 LFIGRIFQYGYTGTVTTEWRSQNAADADKLAHIMATQTLVWETIVGERDSDFNHVDPGSYDAVKDRVATNHPLYSQFISYYNSMEANVQKHSK
-217 MAAHATVPSFATSN
+217 VPSFFAKSTSK
-231 RDNAQT
+231 AQEIELAWNGT
-237 YTLKYDSSAGKYSLT
+237 NYSAT

-258 TGVDISVTSGSGV
+258 VLG
-271 SVSRNGNNYTFTASS
+271 NYTFSADQSGITFSVSGNKLTVTANTAPSGKVS
-286 PINNAVTVEYKK
+286 ITATKTGSVRKGVVVWSDGVITPGSGIQDLSTYSAEVNDPVKGYL
-298 NIELYGDAFLVW
+298 NIK
-310 GNVGN
+310 
-315 QTMITGVSDP
+315 VSLGS
-325 IRFYA
+325 A
-330 AFNTE
+330 K
-335 ANEIGRIVKTSE
+335 IVKTSE
-347 DGKVSGISFKITG
+347 DGKVSGITFTITG
-360 NGVDKTVT
+360 NGVNKTVT
-368 TGTNG
+368 TGANG
-373 YVDVD
+373 EIKIDN
-378 LRPGT
+378 LSPGT
-383 YTVTEITEDQYEAQ
+383 YTVTEVVEDRYEPQTA
-397 SPKTVTVLSGQTAT
+397 KNVTVVSGQTAT

-431 DIVSGVPF
+431 GIVSGIPF

-475 DYYEPQTSK
+475 DYYEPQASQ

-522 FRLSGTS
+522 FRLTGTS
-529 DSGAKIDVTAT
+529 DSGVKIDVTAT

-546 AYFKDIL
+546 AYFKNIL
-553 VGSGYVLEEVDT
+553 IGSGYVLEEVDT

-578 IEWDKVATAEVYN
+578 IEWAKVATAEVY
-591 ELKRGGLK
+591 
-599 VVKTSEDGL
+599 
-608 VEGMEFHLY
+608 
-617 GTSLSGEKVDEYA
+617 
-630 YTDKNGVALFKDI
+630 
-643 LIGENYTVEE
+643 
-653 VDTAERYIIP
+653 
-663 DSQTAEIEWNK
+663 
-674 VTPKRFSN
+674 N

-723 DKNGVAVFED
+723 DKKGVAVFED

-763 NKVTEVKFHNV
+763 NEVTEVKFHNV

-787 DLAGFDDDDDSG
+787 DLAGFDDGDSG

-804 LMPMAFSFDSDAMV
+804 LMPMAFSLNSDAMV

-914 VKGKITIIKHTDDG
+914 IKSKITIIKHTDDG

-967 GYAETTDLP
+967 GYAETIDLP

-985 KGWDGREMLDPF
+985 KGWEGRELLDPF

-1077 EKLPYGE
+1077 EKLPYGK

-1195 TGGDGMATTE
+1195 TGADGTATTE

-1269 KYGIGRNNEI
+1269 KYGIGMNGEI
-1279 TSVKFGLY
+1279 TSAKFGLF
-1287 ASEDITA
+1287 ATEDIAA
-1294 ADGKVIPKDGLIE
+1294 ADDKVIPKDGLIE
-1307 TVTCDDNGKAV
+1307 TVTCDENGKAV
-1318 FVTDLPVGAK
+1318 FATDLPVGAK

-1335 TDNHY
+1335 TDSHY
-1340 ILSDSTYPVTFE
+1340 ILFDSTYPVTFE
-1352 YAGQDTAVVKI
+1352 YAGQDTVVVKI

-1475 VKTTKVDKEYPDNE
+1475 VKTTKVDKEYPDNK

-1536 FLHEKTAPE
+1536 FLYEKTAPE

-1597 LSGAVFEIYKDVDGN
+1597 LSGAVFEIYKDMDGN
-1612 GEFDAEIDTLVGE
+1612 GEWGAEIDTLVGE

-1713 NESGEIVAEGYTD
+1713 NEAGEIVAEDYTD

>member
-1 MKSAFSR
+1 MRSKSKRLMTALMAVVMLLSVMTPISAFAADVTMDLSKAEVSWDYTLTDADGNAFTAAYGLTAANNPFGYAMGASAR
-8 ITKRRLSLLLA
+8 KMHDYTAKAPSLTGNKSDWEYGKDYVYCFCIEHGIPLPNSNDYSASSDATHGNKYEMLSTEQKNLLSLALA
-19 VMMIVTMIPL
+19 YGYPNRTDLETSKDANACYSATQLIVWQITMGFRSSPTEL
-29 SVITAF
+29 NDKTYPM
-35 AFSTTTGQTVDS
+35 D
-47 EYGSAYIGYDGA
+47 GY
-59 EYPVGTNHYALR
+59 
-71 YNSDGTMYVEP
+71 SGTMTEQYT
-82 SQIGTRRTKLNIVE
+82 SNKYLK
-96 NGVRR
+96 
-101 QALCIEYGVD
+101 EY
-111 IIRGTD
+111 
-117 TYISAN
+117 
-123 GENSA
+123 
-128 YFNMLP
+128 
-134 MTARRGILLACV
+134 
-146 YGWHPGK
+146 
-153 ALPISGISEDDYSLA
+153 
-168 TQEIIWEY
+168 
-176 QQGIRTSPTIRVNN
+176 
-190 GNIRADQFYDEIK
+190 YD
-203 GRPAELAYNWILSK
+203 LILSD
-217 MAAHATVPSFATSN
+217 MATHYTRPSFTSN
-231 RDNAQT
+231 VPASAKT
-237 YTLKYDSSAGKYSLT
+237 YEMDYVNGKYTVT

-258 TGVDISVTSGSGV
+258 VLSKYRVSSNGGASVSVNGNTLTISSTQPLTDSITIKLNRRMPSTTHTTGFLIWSVPGKEDNNQDMVSGV
-271 SVSRNGNNYTFTASS
+271 PANNDPVPSYLKVATPAGSV
-286 PINNAVTVEYKK
+286 K
-298 NIELYGDAFLVW
+298 
-310 GNVGN
+310 
-315 QTMITGVSDP
+315 
-325 IRFYA
+325 
-330 AFNTE
+330 
-335 ANEIGRIVKTSE
+335 IVKDSE
-347 DGKVSGISFKITG
+347 DGVVDGITFTITG
-360 NGVDKTVT
+360 NGVNQTVT
-368 TGTNG
+368 TKNDGVIQ
-373 YVDVD
+373 VDN

-383 YTVTEITEDQYEAQ
+383 YTVTEQSANYYEPQ
-397 SPKTVTVLSGQTAT
+397 KEKTVTVVSGQTAT
-411 VSFNNTLKRG
+411 VSF
-421 DLKIVKTSED
+421 S
-431 DIVSGVPF
+431 
-439 VVSGNGITKNVTT
+439 
-452 DANGEIKI
+452 
-460 EGLLPGTYTVTEQHK
+460 
-475 DYYEPQTSK
+475 
-484 TVTVEYD
+484 
-491 KTATVSFDNVL
+491 NVL

-511 TAEDGLTEGIK
+511 TSEDGLTEGIK
-522 FRLSGTS
+522 FRLTGTS
-529 DSGAKIDVTAT
+529 DSGVKIDVTAT

-553 VGSGYVLEEVDT
+553 IGSGYVLEEVDT

-578 IEWDKVATAEVYN
+578 IEWAKVATAEVY
-591 ELKRGGLK
+591 
-599 VVKTSEDGL
+599 
-608 VEGMEFHLY
+608 
-617 GTSLSGEKVDEYA
+617 
-630 YTDKNGVALFKDI
+630 
-643 LIGENYTVEE
+643 
-653 VDTAERYIIP
+653 
-663 DSQTAEIEWNK
+663 
-674 VTPKRFSN
+674 N

-703 RFHLYGTSLSGEKV
+703 KFRLYGTSLSGEKV

-781 VFKLDA
+781 VFKIDA
-787 DLAGFDDDDDSG
+787 DLAGFDDGDSG

-804 LMPMAFSFDSDAMV
+804 LMPMAFSLNSDAMV

-914 VKGKITIIKHTDDG
+914 IKGKITIIKHTDDG

-967 GYAETTDLP
+967 GYAETIDLP

-985 KGWDGREMLDPF
+985 KGWDGRELLDPF

-1002 EDGEVYRYL
+1002 EDGEIYRYL

-1064 TFYTDENGTLLTP
+1064 TFYTNENGTLLTP

-1144 STVVESDGAYQPVYE
+1144 SSVVESNGAYQPVYE

-1195 TGGDGMATTE
+1195 TGADGTATTE
-1205 PLFLGKFEIREITAP
+1205 PLFLGKFEIREVTAP

-1279 TSVKFGLY
+1279 TSVKFGLF
-1287 ASEDITA
+1287 ATEDIAA

-1307 TVTCDDNGKAV
+1307 AVTCDENGKAV
-1318 FVTDLPVGAK
+1318 FATDLPVGAK

-1335 TDNHY
+1335 TDSHY

-1352 YAGQDTAVVKI
+1352 YAGQDTVVVKI

-1450 SYAVTVGTDEEVIEI
+1450 SYAVTVSTDEEVIEI

-1475 VKTTKVDKEYPDNE
+1475 VK
-1489 LSGAVFEVYVDVD
+1489 
-1502 NNGEFDP
+1502 
-1509 EIDLFV
+1509 
-1515 GEMTETEDGIY
+1515 
-1526 EMHDLRYNGY
+1526 
-1536 FLHEKTAPE
+1536 
-1545 GFLKDDGYH
+1545 
-1554 YFEIRNDGE
+1554 
-1563 TVIVENEAGVG
+1563 
-1574 FTNQPILG
+1574 
-1582 NVTTTKVDKEYPDNK
+1582 TTKVDKEYPDNK

-1625 MTETEAGVYLYEKL
+1625 MTETEDGIYEMHDL
-1639 RYGGYF
+1639 RYNGYF

-1652 EGFVKDDTYHYFE
+1652 EGFLKDDGYHYFE
-1665 IRNDGETVTVENEA
+1665 IRNDGETVIVENEA

-1698 ISDGKVL
+1698 ISDGKIL

-1713 NESGEIVAEGYTD
+1713 NEAGKIVSEGYTD

-1772 MTNEKIPE
+1772 MTNERIPE

>member
-1 MKSAFSR
+1 MRSKSKRLMTTLMAVVMLLSVMTPINAFAADVTMDLSKAEVSWDYTLTDADGNAFTAAYGLTAANNPFGYAMGASAR
-8 ITKRRLSLLLA
+8 KMHDYTAKAPGLTGNKSDWEYGKDYVYCFCIEHGIPLPNSNDYSASSDATHGNKYEMLSTEQKNLLSLALA
-19 VMMIVTMIPL
+19 YGYPNRTDLETSKDANACYSATQLIVWQITMGFRSSPTEL
-29 SVITAF
+29 NDKT
-35 AFSTTTGQTVDS
+35 
-47 EYGSAYIGYDGA
+47 YPMNGY
-59 EYPVGTNHYALR
+59 
-71 YNSDGTMYVEP
+71 SGTMTEQYT
-82 SQIGTRRTKLNIVE
+82 SNKYLK
-96 NGVRR
+96 
-101 QALCIEYGVD
+101 EY
-111 IIRGTD
+111 
-117 TYISAN
+117 
-123 GENSA
+123 
-128 YFNMLP
+128 
-134 MTARRGILLACV
+134 
-146 YGWHPGK
+146 
-153 ALPISGISEDDYSLA
+153 
-168 TQEIIWEY
+168 
-176 QQGIRTSPTIRVNN
+176 
-190 GNIRADQFYDEIK
+190 YD
-203 GRPAELAYNWILSK
+203 LILSD
-217 MAAHATVPSFATSN
+217 MATHYTRPSFTSN
-231 RDNAQT
+231 VPASAKT
-237 YTLKYDSSAGKYSLT
+237 YEMDYVNGKYTVT

-258 TGVDISVTSGSGV
+258 VLSKYRVSSNGGASVSVNGNTLTISSTQPLTDAITIKLNRRMPSTTHTTGFLIWSVPGKEDNNQDMVSGV
-271 SVSRNGNNYTFTASS
+271 PANNDPVPSYLKVATAAGSV
-286 PINNAVTVEYKK
+286 K
-298 NIELYGDAFLVW
+298 
-310 GNVGN
+310 
-315 QTMITGVSDP
+315 
-325 IRFYA
+325 
-330 AFNTE
+330 
-335 ANEIGRIVKTSE
+335 IVKDSE
-347 DGKVSGISFKITG
+347 DGVVDGIKFTITG
-360 NGVDKTVT
+360 NGVNQTVT
-368 TGTNG
+368 TKNDGVIQ
-373 YVDVD
+373 VDN

-383 YTVTEITEDQYEAQ
+383 YTVTEQSANYYEPQ
-397 SPKTVTVLSGQTAT
+397 KEKTVTVVSGQTAT
-411 VSFNNTLKRG
+411 VSF
-421 DLKIVKTSED
+421 S
-431 DIVSGVPF
+431 
-439 VVSGNGITKNVTT
+439 
-452 DANGEIKI
+452 
-460 EGLLPGTYTVTEQHK
+460 
-475 DYYEPQTSK
+475 
-484 TVTVEYD
+484 
-491 KTATVSFDNVL
+491 NVL

-511 TAEDGLTEGIK
+511 TSEDGLTEGIK
-522 FRLSGTS
+522 FRLTGTS
-529 DSGAKIDVTAT
+529 DSGVKIDVTAT

-553 VGSGYVLEEVDT
+553 IGSGYVLEEVDT

-578 IEWDKVATAEVYN
+578 IEWAKVATAEVY
-591 ELKRGGLK
+591 
-599 VVKTSEDGL
+599 
-608 VEGMEFHLY
+608 
-617 GTSLSGEKVDEYA
+617 
-630 YTDKNGVALFKDI
+630 
-643 LIGENYTVEE
+643 
-653 VDTAERYIIP
+653 
-663 DSQTAEIEWNK
+663 
-674 VTPKRFSN
+674 N

-703 RFHLYGTSLSGEKV
+703 KFRLYGTSLSGEKV
-717 SVYAYT
+717 DVYANT

-763 NKVTEVKFHNV
+763 NKVTEIKFHNV

-787 DLAGFDDDDDSG
+787 DLADFDDGDSG

-804 LMPMAFSFDSDAMV
+804 LMPMAFSLNSDAMV

-914 VKGKITIIKHTDDG
+914 IKGKITIIKHTDDG

-967 GYAETTDLP
+967 GYAETIDLP

-985 KGWDGREMLDPF
+985 KGWDGRELLDPF

-1144 STVVESDGAYQPVYE
+1144 SSVVESDGAYQPVYE

-1195 TGGDGMATTE
+1195 TGADGTATTE
-1205 PLFLGKFEIREITAP
+1205 PLFLGKFKIREITAP

-1269 KYGIGRNNEI
+1269 KYGIGMNGEI
-1279 TSVKFGLY
+1279 TSVKFGLF
-1287 ASEDITA
+1287 ATEDITA

-1307 TVTCDDNGKAV
+1307 AVTCDENGKAV
-1318 FVTDLPVGAK
+1318 FATDLPVGAK

-1340 ILSDSTYPVTFE
+1340 ILSASTYPVTFE

-1395 LFGLF
+1395 FFGLF

-1450 SYAVTVGTDEEVIEI
+1450 SYAVTVSTDEEVIEI

-1475 VKTTKVDKEYPDNE
+1475 VKTTKVDKEYPDNK

-1515 GEMTETEDGIY
+1515 GEMTETEDDIY

-1536 FLHEKTAPE
+1536 FLYEKTAPE

-1597 LSGAVFEIYKDVDGN
+1597 LSGAAFEIYKDVDGN

-1652 EGFVKDDTYHYFE
+1652 EGFLKDDTYHYFE

-1713 NESGEIVAEGYTD
+1713 NEAGEIVAEGYTD

>member
-1 MKSAFSR
+1 MRSKSKRLMTALMAVVMLLSVMTPISAFAADVTMDLSKAEVSWDYTLTDADGNAFTAAYGLTAANNPFGYAMGASAR
-8 ITKRRLSLLLA
+8 KMHDYTAKAPSLTGNKSDWEYGKDYVYCFCIEHGIPLPNSNDYSASSDATHGNKYEMLSTEQKNLLSLALA
-19 VMMIVTMIPL
+19 YGYPNRTDLETSKDANACYSATQLIVWQITMGFRSSPTEL
-29 SVITAF
+29 NDKTYPM
-35 AFSTTTGQTVDS
+35 D
-47 EYGSAYIGYDGA
+47 GY
-59 EYPVGTNHYALR
+59 
-71 YNSDGTMYVEP
+71 SGTMTEQYT
-82 SQIGTRRTKLNIVE
+82 SNKYLK
-96 NGVRR
+96 
-101 QALCIEYGVD
+101 EY
-111 IIRGTD
+111 
-117 TYISAN
+117 
-123 GENSA
+123 
-128 YFNMLP
+128 
-134 MTARRGILLACV
+134 
-146 YGWHPGK
+146 
-153 ALPISGISEDDYSLA
+153 
-168 TQEIIWEY
+168 
-176 QQGIRTSPTIRVNN
+176 
-190 GNIRADQFYDEIK
+190 YD
-203 GRPAELAYNWILSK
+203 LILSD
-217 MAAHATVPSFATSN
+217 MATHYTRPSFTSN
-231 RDNAQT
+231 VPASAKT
-237 YTLKYDSSAGKYSLT
+237 YEMDYVNGKYTVT

-258 TGVDISVTSGSGV
+258 VLSKYRVSSNGGTSVSVNGNTLTISSTQPLTDSITIKLNRRMPSTNHTTGFLIWSVPGKEDNNQDMVSGV
-271 SVSRNGNNYTFTASS
+271 PANNDPVPSYLKVATPAGSV
-286 PINNAVTVEYKK
+286 K
-298 NIELYGDAFLVW
+298 
-310 GNVGN
+310 
-315 QTMITGVSDP
+315 
-325 IRFYA
+325 
-330 AFNTE
+330 
-335 ANEIGRIVKTSE
+335 IVKDSE
-347 DGKVSGISFKITG
+347 DGVVDGITFTITG
-360 NGVDKTVT
+360 NGVNQTVT
-368 TGTNG
+368 TKNG
-373 YVDVD
+373 GVIQVDN

-383 YTVTEITEDQYEAQ
+383 YTVTEQSANYYEPQ
-397 SPKTVTVLSGQTAT
+397 KEKTVTVVSGQTAT
-411 VSFNNTLKRG
+411 VSF
-421 DLKIVKTSED
+421 S
-431 DIVSGVPF
+431 
-439 VVSGNGITKNVTT
+439 
-452 DANGEIKI
+452 
-460 EGLLPGTYTVTEQHK
+460 
-475 DYYEPQTSK
+475 
-484 TVTVEYD
+484 
-491 KTATVSFDNVL
+491 NVL

-522 FRLSGTS
+522 FRLTGTS
-529 DSGAKIDVTAT
+529 DSGVKIDVTAT
-540 VDSTGK
+540 VDSSGK

-553 VGSGYVLEEVDT
+553 IGSGYLLEEVDT

-591 ELKRGGLK
+591 ELKRGDLK
-599 VVKTSEDGL
+599 VIKTSEDSL
-608 VEGMEFHLY
+608 VEGMKFHLY

-653 VDTAERYIIP
+653 V
-663 DSQTAEIEWNK
+663 
-674 VTPKRFSN
+674 
-682 ELKRG
+682 
-687 DLKVIKT
+687 
-694 SEDNFVEGM
+694 
-703 RFHLYGTSLSGEKV
+703 
-717 SVYAYT
+717 
-723 DKNGVAVFED
+723 
-733 ILIGENYTV
+733 
-742 EEVNTAIRY
+742 NTAIRY

-763 NKVTEVKFHNV
+763 NKVTDVKFHNV

-781 VFKLDA
+781 VFKIDA
-787 DLAGFDDDDDSG
+787 DLAGFDDDDSG

-804 LMPMAFSFDSDAMV
+804 LMPMALSLDSDAMV

-884 LDETVYYID
+884 LDDTVYYID

-914 VKGKITIIKHTDDG
+914 IKGKITIIKHTDDG
-928 STKIETPEVGAMFEV
+928 STKIETPEVGAMFEI
-943 YLKSAGSY
+943 YLKSAGGY

-967 GYAETTDLP
+967 GYAETIDLP

-985 KGWDGREMLDPF
+985 KGWDGRELLDPF

-1002 EDGEVYRYL
+1002 EDGEIYRYL

-1064 TFYTDENGTLLTP
+1064 TFYTDENGTLITP

-1084 GYSLVE
+1084 GYYLVE

-1144 STVVESDGAYQPVYE
+1144 SSVVESDGVYQPVYE

-1195 TGGDGMATTE
+1195 TGADGTATTE

-1269 KYGIGRNNEI
+1269 KYGIGMNGEI
-1279 TSVKFGLY
+1279 TSVKFGLF
-1287 ASEDITA
+1287 ATEDITA
-1294 ADGKVIPKDGLIE
+1294 ADGKVIPKNGLIE
-1307 TVTCDDNGKAV
+1307 TVTCDENGKAV
-1318 FVTDLPVGAK
+1318 FATDLPVGAK

-1475 VKTTKVDKEYPDNE
+1475 VKTTKVDKEYPDNK

-1502 NNGEFDP
+1502 GNGEFDP

-1536 FLHEKTAPE
+1536 FLYEKTAPE

-1652 EGFVKDDTYHYFE
+1652 EGFVKDDTYRYFE

-1713 NESGEIVAEGYTD
+1713 NEAGEIVAEGYTD
-1726 ENGIAKFTL
+1726 ENGVAKFTL

-1747 LDGYIPDTKAYP
+1747 LDGYTPDTKAYP

-1772 MTNEKIPE
+1772 MTNERIPE

>member
-1 MKSAFSR
+1 MRSKSKRLMTALMAVVMLLSVMTPISAFAADVTMDLSKAEVSWDYTLTDADGNAFTAAYGLTAANNPFGYAMGASAR
-8 ITKRRLSLLLA
+8 KMHDYTAKAPGLTGNKSDWEYGKDYVYCFCIEHGIPLPNSNDYSASSDATHGNKYEMLSTEQKNLLSLALA
-19 VMMIVTMIPL
+19 YGYPNRTDLETSKDANACYSATQLIVWQITMGFRSSPTEL
-29 SVITAF
+29 NDKTYPM
-35 AFSTTTGQTVDS
+35 D
-47 EYGSAYIGYDGA
+47 GY
-59 EYPVGTNHYALR
+59 
-71 YNSDGTMYVEP
+71 SGTMTEQYT
-82 SQIGTRRTKLNIVE
+82 SNKYLK
-96 NGVRR
+96 
-101 QALCIEYGVD
+101 EY
-111 IIRGTD
+111 
-117 TYISAN
+117 
-123 GENSA
+123 
-128 YFNMLP
+128 
-134 MTARRGILLACV
+134 
-146 YGWHPGK
+146 
-153 ALPISGISEDDYSLA
+153 
-168 TQEIIWEY
+168 
-176 QQGIRTSPTIRVNN
+176 
-190 GNIRADQFYDEIK
+190 YD
-203 GRPAELAYNWILSK
+203 LILSD
-217 MAAHATVPSFATSN
+217 MATHYTRPSFTSN
-231 RDNAQT
+231 VPASAKT
-237 YTLKYDSSAGKYSLT
+237 YEMDYVNGKYTVT

-258 TGVDISVTSGSGV
+258 VLSKYRVSSNGGASVSVNGNTLTISSTQPLTDSITIKLNRRMPSTTHTTGFLIWSVPGKEDNNQDMVSGV
-271 SVSRNGNNYTFTASS
+271 PANNDPVPSYLKVATAAGSV
-286 PINNAVTVEYKK
+286 K
-298 NIELYGDAFLVW
+298 
-310 GNVGN
+310 
-315 QTMITGVSDP
+315 
-325 IRFYA
+325 
-330 AFNTE
+330 
-335 ANEIGRIVKTSE
+335 IVKDSE
-347 DGKVSGISFKITG
+347 DGVVDGITFTITG
-360 NGVDKTVT
+360 NGVNQTAT
-368 TGTNG
+368 TKNG
-373 YVDVD
+373 GVIQVDN

-383 YTVTEITEDQYEAQ
+383 YTVTEQSANYYEPQ
-397 SPKTVTVLSGQTAT
+397 KEKTVTVVSGQTAT
-411 VSFNNTLKRG
+411 VSF
-421 DLKIVKTSED
+421 S
-431 DIVSGVPF
+431 
-439 VVSGNGITKNVTT
+439 
-452 DANGEIKI
+452 
-460 EGLLPGTYTVTEQHK
+460 
-475 DYYEPQTSK
+475 
-484 TVTVEYD
+484 
-491 KTATVSFDNVL
+491 NVL

-511 TAEDGLTEGIK
+511 TSEDGLTEGIK
-522 FRLSGTS
+522 FRLTGTS
-529 DSGAKIDVTAT
+529 DSGVKIDVTAT

-553 VGSGYVLEEVDT
+553 IGSGYVLEEVDT

-578 IEWDKVATAEVYN
+578 IEWAKVATAEVY
-591 ELKRGGLK
+591 
-599 VVKTSEDGL
+599 
-608 VEGMEFHLY
+608 
-617 GTSLSGEKVDEYA
+617 
-630 YTDKNGVALFKDI
+630 
-643 LIGENYTVEE
+643 
-653 VDTAERYIIP
+653 
-663 DSQTAEIEWNK
+663 
-674 VTPKRFSN
+674 N

-787 DLAGFDDDDDSG
+787 DLAGFDDDDSG

-804 LMPMAFSFDSDAMV
+804 LMPMAFSLDSDAMV

-914 VKGKITIIKHTDDG
+914 IKGKITIIKHTDDG

-967 GYAETTDLP
+967 GYAETIDLP

-985 KGWDGREMLDPF
+985 KGWDGRELLDPF

-1084 GYSLVE
+1084 EYSLVE

-1144 STVVESDGAYQPVYE
+1144 SSVVEQNGAYQPVYE

-1195 TGGDGMATTE
+1195 TGADGTATTE

-1251 NERQKVEIDLSK
+1251 NERQKVEIDLAK
-1263 VLEQDE
+1263 TLEQDE
-1269 KYGIGRNNEI
+1269 KYGIGMNGEI
-1279 TSVKFGLY
+1279 TSVKFGLF
-1287 ASEDITA
+1287 ATEDITA

-1307 TVTCDDNGKAV
+1307 TVTCDENGKAV
-1318 FVTDLPVGAK
+1318 FATDLPVGAK
-1328 VYVKEIA
+1328 VYVKEIV

-1340 ILSDSTYPVTFE
+1340 ILSDSTYPVTFD
-1352 YAGQDTAVVKI
+1352 YAGHDTAVVKI
-1363 SVNNGEAITNEI
+1363 SVNNGKAIENEI
-1375 IRGTIIGKKLDEDG
+1375 IRGSIIGKKLDEDG

-1450 SYAVTVGTDEEVIEI
+1450 SYAVTVSTDEEVIEI

-1475 VKTTKVDKEYPDNE
+1475 VKTTKVDKDYPDNK

-1502 NNGEFDP
+1502 GNGEFDP

-1536 FLHEKTAPE
+1536 FLYEKTAPE
-1545 GFLKDDGYH
+1545 GFLKDEGYH

-1563 TVIVENEAGVG
+1563 TVILENEAGVG

-1597 LSGAVFEIYKDVDGN
+1597 LSGAVFETYKDVDGN

-1652 EGFVKDDTYHYFE
+1652 EGFVKDDTYRYFK

-1713 NESGEIVAEGYTD
+1713 NEAGEIVAEGYTD
-1726 ENGIAKFTL
+1726 ENGVAKFTL